1 MNLPLLVEIP
11 AALLPLVARNRESL
25 RAAVGAIQSESEG
38 AAAGLIAGRTR
49 SHNSQTD
56 HPTPPFATPQSPVG
70 AGSTRDE
77 ALPVPTQPDWSPDR
91 WLQWDRVTAASDF
104 VLQQATQNPVLL
116 LDLAASGDLD
126 RAFAPG
132 ELCAQI
138 AAAVSQAATEDEL
151 ARALRRQRA
160 RHQIRIIWRDLTRQA
175 DLIQTC
181 RDLSDMADAC
191 IDQAYQW
198 LYLRHCQQFG
208 TPMGR
213 RSGQPQHMVV
223 LGMGKLGAVE
233 LNLSSD
239 IDLIF
244 AYPEGG
250 ETEGAKRPL
259 DNQEFFIRLGQ
270 RLIKALDPITVDGFV
285 FRVDMRLRPYGS
297 SGALVLSFNALE
309 QYYQDQGRDWERY
322 AMIKARVVAGDQQAG
337 AQLLDMLRPF
347 VYRRYL
353 DFSAIEAL
361 RTMKQLIQ
369 QEVRRKGMADNIK
382 LGSGGIREVEFIA
395 QAFQLIHGGRDLSL
409 QQRPLLK
416 VLATL
421 EGQGYLPAAV
431 IAELRDGYEFLR
443 YTEHAIQAIADRQTQ
458 MLPDGDQ
465 DRARIAFMMGFTDW
479 ASFHQRLMQWRER
492 TAWHFGELIADP
504 DEEADVPKEEIVGGE
519 WLPLWEDSQDQDVA
533 CRQLYTAGFNDP
545 AKALKRLEDLRA
557 SPQLRAMQRL
567 GRERLD
573 AFIPRLLAQ
582 AVEHVDPD
590 LVLERVL
597 PLVEA
602 VARRSAY
609 LVLLTENPDA
619 LRRLLTLCA
628 ASPWIAEQ
636 IARFPLLL
644 DELLN
649 EARLFNPPLAPE
661 LAAELRERLT
671 RIPEDDLEQQMEAL
685 RHFKLAHNLRV
696 AASEIVGALP
706 LMKVSD
712 YLTWLAEAILEQV
725 LALAWRQTVARH
737 GVPKRPDGSD
747 CDPGF
752 VIVGYGKVGGIELGH
767 GSDLDL
773 VFIHDGDPNAETD
786 GAKPIDSAQFF
797 TRLGQ
802 RIIHLLTAQTNSG
815 QLYDVDM
822 RLRPSGAAG
831 LLVSSVAAFARY
843 QENEAWT
850 WEHQALVRARV
861 LVGCRQ
867 TGAAFE
873 QVRAQV
879 LGRTRDLDK
888 LRAEV
893 SEMRAKMRD
902 NLGTRL
908 TTAGLGANAFDAGV
922 PFDVKQ
928 DAGGIVDIE
937 FMVQYA
943 ALAWSDKHPALLQY
957 TDNIRILEGLE
968 QAGLLPAA
976 DAGLLREA
984 YKAYRSAAHRQAL
997 QKQAGVIAGD
1007 QFSAERREVMRIWQ
1021 SLGLSTPPVGA
1032 A

>member
-1 MNLPLLVEIP
+1 MSLPLLADLP
-11 AALLPLVARNRESL
+11 DTLQPLVGRNEQSL
-25 RAAVGAIQSESEG
+25 RAAV
-38 AAAGLIAGRTR
+38 AAAENLSIDHWTTERWSHFARVAAASEFVLEQSLRDPAMLLGLVAAGELDR
-49 SHNSQTD
+49 
-56 HPTPPFATPQSPVG
+56 PFA
-70 AGSTRDE
+70 R
-77 ALPVPTQPDWSPDR
+77 
-91 WLQWDRVTAASDF
+91 
-104 VLQQATQNPVLL
+104 
-116 LDLAASGDLD
+116 
-126 RAFAPG
+126 G
-132 ELCAQI
+132 ELCGQV
-138 AAAVSQAATEDEL
+138 AAAALAANTEDEL
-151 ARALRRQRA
+151 ARNLRRQRT
-160 RHQIRIIWRDLTRQA
+160 RQQVRIIWRDLTRQA
-175 DLIQTC
+175 DLVQTC
-181 RDLSDMADAC
+181 RDLSDLADAS
-191 IDQAYQW
+191 IDEAYKW
-198 LYLRHCQQFG
+198 LYPRLCEQFG
-208 TPMGR
+208 TPTGH
-213 RSGQPQHMVV
+213 RSGEPQHMVV

-250 ETEGAKRPL
+250 ETQGVKRSL
-259 DNQEFFIRLGQ
+259 DNQEFFTRLGQ

-297 SGALVLSFNALE
+297 AGALVLSFNALE

-322 AMIKARVVAGDQQAG
+322 AMIKARVVAGDQVAG
-337 AQLLDMLRPF
+337 AQLQDMLRPF

-382 LGSGGIREVEFIA
+382 LGAGGIREVEFIA

-421 EGQGYLPAAV
+421 EGQGYLPPAV
-431 IAELRDGYEFLR
+431 ITEMREGYEFLR

-458 MLPDGDQ
+458 MLPEDELN
-465 DRARIAFMMGFTDW
+465 RARIAFMMGFKDW
-479 ASFHQRLMQWRER
+479 GSFHEQLMHWRGR
-492 TAWHFGELIADP
+492 IDWHFRQVIADP
-504 DEEADVPKEEIVGGE
+504 DEDEGEDGEVVVGGE
-519 WLPLWEDSQDQDVA
+519 WLPLWEEAQDEEAA
-533 CRQLYTAGFNDP
+533 CRQLSDAGFADA
-545 AKALKRLEDLRA
+545 AKALKQLAGLRA

-582 AVEHVDPD
+582 AVEHDDPD

-609 LVLLTENPDA
+609 LVLLTENPGA

-636 IARFPLLL
+636 ITRFPLLL

-649 EARLFNPPLAPE
+649 EGRLFSPPLAPE

-685 RHFKLAHNLRV
+685 RHFKLAHSLRV
-696 AASEIVGALP
+696 AASEIAGSLP

-712 YLTWLAEAILEQV
+712 YLTWLAEAILDQV
-725 LALAWRQTVARH
+725 LALAWRQSVARH
-737 GVPKRPDGSD
+737 GQPKRSDGSL

-752 VIVGYGKVGGIELGH
+752 IIVGYGKVGGIELGH

-773 VFIHDGDPNAETD
+773 VFIHDGDPQAETD

-802 RIIHLLTAQTNSG
+802 RIIHLLTTQTNSG

-822 RLRPSGAAG
+822 RLRPSGASG
-831 LLVSSVAAFARY
+831 LLVSSLGAFERY
-843 QENEAWT
+843 QQNEAWT

-861 LVGCRQ
+861 LVGCKQ
-867 TGAAFE
+867 VGAAFE
-873 QVRAQV
+873 DVRARI
-879 LGRTRDLDK
+879 LGQPRDLPK
-888 LRAEV
+888 LQAEV

-902 NLGTRL
+902 NLGTKA
-908 TTAGLGANAFDAGV
+908 TAAGTAANAFDPGV
-922 PFDVKQ
+922 PFDIKQ

-943 ALAWSDKHPALLQY
+943 ALAWSHTHPALLRY

-968 QAGLLPAA
+968 EVGLMPAS
-976 DAGLLREA
+976 DAVLLREV
-984 YKAYRSAAHRQAL
+984 YKAFRSAAHRQAL
-997 QKQAGVIAGD
+997 QKQAGVIDAG
-1007 QFSAERREVMRIWQ
+1007 QFANERRDVRRIWAE
-1021 SLGLSTPPVGA
+1021 LGLS
-1032 A
+1032 

>member
-1 MNLPLLVEIP
+1 MSLPSLAEIS
-11 AALLPLVARNRESL
+11 AILLPCASTAEHAL
-25 RAAVGAIQSESEG
+25 RASLAHLG
-38 AAAGLIAGRTR
+38 AAALQA
-49 SHNSQTD
+49 
-56 HPTPPFATPQSPVG
+56 F
-70 AGSTRDE
+70 E
-77 ALPVPTQPDWSPDR
+77 AWPAPRHADLA
-91 WLQWDRVTAASDF
+91 RVCAASDF
-104 VLQQATQNPVLL
+104 VVEQITRDPQML
-116 LDLAASGDLD
+116 LDMAEAGDLE
-126 RAFAPG
+126 RRFAPG
-132 ELCAQI
+132 ELRAQL
-138 AAAVSQAATEDEL
+138 AAALATVSSEDEL
-151 ARALRRQRA
+151 GRVLRRQRN
-160 RHQIRIIWRDLTRQA
+160 RQQVRIIWRDLTRQA
-175 DLIQTC
+175 DLVQTC
-181 RDLSDMADAC
+181 RDLSELADAS
-191 IDQAYQW
+191 IDLAYHW
-198 LYLRHCQQFG
+198 LYERHCQQFG
-208 TPMGR
+208 VPTGR
-213 RSGQPQHMVV
+213 RSGQAQHMVI

-250 ETEGAKRPL
+250 ETVGAKRPL

-270 RLIKALDPITVDGFV
+270 RLIKALDPVTVDGFV

-297 SGALVLSFNALE
+297 SGALVLSFNAME

-322 AMIKARVVAGDQQAG
+322 AMIKARVVGGDQTAG
-337 AQLLDMLRPF
+337 EQLLEMLRPF

-382 LGSGGIREVEFIA
+382 LGAGGIREVEFIA

-431 IAELRDGYEFLR
+431 VGELREGYEFLR

-458 MLPDGDQ
+458 MLPDDPLDQ
-465 DRARIAFMMGFTDW
+465 ARIAFMLGFADW
-479 ASFHQRLMQWRER
+479 ASFHERLMHWRER
-492 TAWHFGELIADP
+492 VSWHFRQVIADP
-504 DEEADVPKEEIVGGE
+504 DGEDEQDTGETMVGGE
-519 WLPLWEDSQDQDVA
+519 WLPLWDEGQDEEA
-533 CRQLYTAGFNDP
+533 SCRQLQEGGFKEP
-545 AKALKRLEDLRA
+545 ARALKALATLR
-557 SPQLRAMQRL
+557 SGPQMRTIQRI

-582 AVEHVDPD
+582 AVEHDDPD

-649 EARLFNPPLAPE
+649 EGRLFSPPLAPE
-661 LAAELRERLT
+661 LAAELHERLV

-685 RHFKLAHNLRV
+685 RHFKLAHGLRV
-696 AASEIVGALP
+696 AASEITGSLP

-725 LALAWRQTVARH
+725 LALAWRYSVARH
-737 GVPKRPDGSD
+737 GTPRRPDGSP
-747 CDPGF
+747 CDPAF
-752 VIVGYGKVGGIELGH
+752 IIVGYGKVGGIELGH

-773 VFIHDGDPNAETD
+773 VFIHDGDPQAETD
-786 GAKPIDSAQFF
+786 GAKPIDGAQFF

-815 QLYDVDM
+815 QLYEVDM
-822 RLRPSGAAG
+822 RLRPSGASG
-831 LLVSSVAAFARY
+831 LLVSSVGAFARY
-843 QENEAWT
+843 QESEAWT

-861 LVGCRQ
+861 L
-867 TGAAFE
+867 TGSADVQAAFE

-879 LGRTRDLDK
+879 LGRQRDLAQ
-888 LRAEV
+888 LRIEV

-902 NLGTRL
+902 NLGSKASAAG
-908 TTAGLGANAFDAGV
+908 TAANAFDAAL
-922 PFDVKQ
+922 PFDLKQ

-943 ALAWSDKHPALLQY
+943 ALAWSRDYPQLLRY

-968 QAGLLPAA
+968 EAGLLPGA
-976 DAGLLREA
+976 DAALLREA

-997 QKQAGVIAGD
+997 QKQAGVVAGD
-1007 QFSAERREVMRIWQ
+1007 QFQEQRREVMRIWAA
-1021 SLGLSTPPVGA
+1021 LGLS
-1032 A
+1032 

>member
-1 MNLPLLVEIP
+1 MTLPVLAELP
-11 AALLPLVARNRESL
+11 AILLPLVSRSEQSFRTSVAALEDDHGLSNWTSERWAQFARVS
-25 RAAVGAIQSESEG
+25 
-38 AAAGLIAGRTR
+38 
-49 SHNSQTD
+49 
-56 HPTPPFATPQSPVG
+56 
-70 AGSTRDE
+70 
-77 ALPVPTQPDWSPDR
+77 
-91 WLQWDRVTAASDF
+91 AASEF
-104 VLQQATQNPVLL
+104 VIEQSIRDPLMLL
-116 LDLAASGDLD
+116 SLVASGELD

-138 AAAVSQAATEDEL
+138 AAAVNSAQSEDEL
-151 ARALRRQRA
+151 GRALRRQRA
-160 RHQIRIIWRDLTRQA
+160 RHQVRIIWRDLTRQA
-175 DLIQTC
+175 DLVQTC
-181 RDLSDMADAC
+181 RDLSDMADAT

-198 LYLRHCQQFG
+198 LYSRHCEQFG
-208 TPMGR
+208 TPTGR
-213 RSGQPQHMVV
+213 RSGEPQQMVI

-250 ETEGAKRPL
+250 ETVGVKRSL

-270 RLIKALDPITVDGFV
+270 RLIKALDPMTVDGFV

-322 AMIKARVVAGDQQAG
+322 AMIKARVVAGDQVAG

-416 VLATL
+416 VLSTL
-421 EGQGYLPAAV
+421 EGQGYLPPAV
-431 IAELRDGYEFLR
+431 VSELREGYEFLR

-458 MLPDGDQ
+458 MLPDSAQDQ
-465 DRARIAFMMGFTDW
+465 ARIAFMLGFADW
-479 ASFHQRLMQWRER
+479 PAFHQQLMYWRGR
-492 TAWHFGELIADP
+492 VAWHFAQVIADP
-504 DEEADVPKEEIVGGE
+504 DEEQGGESEVVVGGE
-519 WLPLWEDSQDQDVA
+519 WLPLWEEEQDEEAA
-533 CRQLYTAGFNDP
+533 CRQLQEGGFVDAG
-545 AKALKRLEDLRA
+545 KALKALAGLRG

-582 AVEHVDPD
+582 AVEHDNPD

-609 LVLLTENPDA
+609 LVLLTENPGA

-636 IARFPLLL
+636 ITRFPLLL

-649 EARLFNPPLAPE
+649 EGRLFKPPLAPE

-685 RHFKLAHNLRV
+685 RHFKLAHRLRV
-696 AASEIVGALP
+696 AASEIAGSLP

-725 LALAWRQTVARH
+725 LALAWRQTVAKYGTPLRT
-737 GVPKRPDGSD
+737 DGTL

-752 VIVGYGKVGGIELGH
+752 IIVGYGKVGGIELGH

-773 VFIHDGDPNAETD
+773 VFIHDGDPQAETD
-786 GAKPIDSAQFF
+786 GPKSIDGAQFF

-815 QLYDVDM
+815 QLYEVDM
-822 RLRPSGAAG
+822 RLRPSGASG
-831 LLVSSVAAFARY
+831 LLVSSLGAFARY

-861 LVGCRQ
+861 LVGSQ
-867 TGAAFE
+867 DVGHAFE
-873 QVRAQV
+873 KVRAQV
-879 LGRTRDLDK
+879 LGKPRDLAR
-888 LRAEV
+888 LQQEV

-902 NLGTRL
+902 NLGTRS
-908 TTAGLGANAFDAGV
+908 TAAGTAANAFDAGV
-922 PFDVKQ
+922 PFDLKQ

-943 ALAWSDKHPALLQY
+943 ALAWSHSHPPLLRW
-957 TDNIRILEGLE
+957 TDNIRILEELE
-968 QAGLLPAA
+968 HERLMPAE
-976 DAGLLREA
+976 DASLLREA

-997 QKQAGVIAGD
+997 QKDAGVIPGD
-1007 QFSAERREVMRIWQ
+1007 QFADERRQVLRIWKEM
-1021 SLGLSTPPVGA
+1021 GLS
-1032 A
+1032 

>member
-1 MNLPLLVEIP
+1 MSLPTLAELPAILLPKAQRAEQSFRDAV
-11 AALLPLVARNRESL
+11 AALDDDH
-25 RAAVGAIQSESEG
+25 
-38 AAAGLIAGRTR
+38 GLSAW
-49 SHNSQTD
+49 
-56 HPTPPFATPQSPVG
+56 TPQRW
-70 AGSTRDE
+70 ADFTR
-77 ALPVPTQPDWSPDR
+77 VC
-91 WLQWDRVTAASDF
+91 AASDF
-104 VLQQATQNPVLL
+104 VIEQSVRDPLMLLELVAWGELDRGFAPDELCGQMAGAVQQA
-116 LDLAASGDLD
+116 
-126 RAFAPG
+126 
-132 ELCAQI
+132 E
-138 AAAVSQAATEDEL
+138 TEDEL
-151 ARALRRQRA
+151 GRVLRRQRT
-160 RHQIRIIWRDLTRQA
+160 RQQVRIIWRDLTRQA
-175 DLIQTC
+175 DLVQTC
-181 RDLSDMADAC
+181 RDLSDMADAS

-198 LYLRHCQQFG
+198 LYQRHCVQFG
-208 TPMGR
+208 TPTGR
-213 RSGQPQHMVV
+213 RSGEPQHMVI

-250 ETEGAKRPL
+250 ETVGVKRSL

-270 RLIKALDPITVDGFV
+270 KLIKALDPMTVDGFV

-297 SGALVLSFNALE
+297 AGALVLSFNALE

-322 AMIKARVVAGDQQAG
+322 AMIKARVVAGDQVAG

-416 VLATL
+416 VLGTL
-421 EGQGYLPAAV
+421 EGQGYLPPAV
-431 IAELRDGYEFLR
+431 IAELRNGYEFLR

-458 MLPDGDQ
+458 MLPDGPEDQ
-465 DRARIAFMMGFTDW
+465 ARIAFMLGFADW
-479 ASFHQRLMQWRER
+479 TAFHERLMYWRGR
-492 TAWHFGELIADP
+492 VDWHFRQVIADP
-504 DEEADVPKEEIVGGE
+504 DEEEGEESELVVGGE
-519 WLPLWEDSQDQDVA
+519 WLPLWEESQDEEAA
-533 CRQLYTAGFNDP
+533 CRQLAEGGFTD
-545 AKALKRLEDLRA
+545 ATKALKALAGLRS

-582 AVEHVDPD
+582 AVEHANPD

-636 IARFPLLL
+636 ITRFPLLL

-649 EARLFNPPLAPE
+649 EGRLFKPPLAPE

-685 RHFKLAHNLRV
+685 RHFKLAHRLRV
-696 AASEIVGALP
+696 AASEIAGSLP

-737 GVPKRPDGSD
+737 GSPQRVDGTL

-752 VIVGYGKVGGIELGH
+752 IIVGYGKVGGIELGH

-773 VFIHDGDPNAETD
+773 VFIHDGDPQAETD
-786 GAKPIDSAQFF
+786 GAKPIDGAQFF

-802 RIIHLLTAQTNSG
+802 RIIHLLTTQTNSG
-815 QLYDVDM
+815 QLYEVDM
-822 RLRPSGAAG
+822 RLRPSGASG
-831 LLVSSVAAFARY
+831 LLVSSLGAFDRY
-843 QENEAWT
+843 QQNEAWT
-850 WEHQALVRARV
+850 WEHQALIRARV
-861 LVGCRQ
+861 LVGSQ
-867 TGAAFE
+867 DVGQAFE
-873 QVRAQV
+873 QVRAKV
-879 LGRTRDLDK
+879 LGQQRDLAK
-888 LRAEV
+888 LRQEV

-902 NLGTRL
+902 NLGTK
-908 TTAGLGANAFDAGV
+908 TTAAGTGANAFEATAV
-922 PFDVKQ
+922 FDLKQ

-943 ALAWSDKHPALLQY
+943 ALAWSAQHPSLLRY

-968 QAGLLPAA
+968 QVGLMPAA
-976 DAGLLREA
+976 DAHLLREV

-997 QKQAGVIAGD
+997 QNEAGTVAGD
-1007 QFSAERREVMRIWQ
+1007 QFADERRQVMRIWRE
-1021 SLGLSTPPVGA
+1021 LGLS
-1032 A
+1032 

>member
-1 MNLPLLVEIP
+1 MTLPVLAELP
-11 AALLPLVARNRESL
+11 AILLPLV
-25 RAAVGAIQSESEG
+25 
-38 AAAGLIAGRTR
+38 TR
-49 SHNSQTD
+49 SEQSFRTAVAALEGD
-56 HPTPPFATPQSPVG
+56 HGFANWTPERWAQFA
-70 AGSTRDE
+70 
-77 ALPVPTQPDWSPDR
+77 
-91 WLQWDRVTAASDF
+91 RVTAASEF
-104 VLQQATQNPVLL
+104 VIEQSVRDPLMLL
-116 LDLAASGDLD
+116 ALVQSGELD
-126 RAFAPG
+126 RPFAPG

-138 AAAVSQAATEDEL
+138 SAAVNAAQSEDEL
-151 ARALRRQRA
+151 GRALRRQRA
-160 RHQIRIIWRDLTRQA
+160 RHQVRIIWRDLTRQA
-175 DLIQTC
+175 DLVQTC
-181 RDLSDMADAC
+181 RDLSDMADAT

-198 LYLRHCQQFG
+198 LYSRHCEQFG
-208 TPMGR
+208 TPTGR
-213 RSGQPQHMVV
+213 RSGLPQPMVI

-250 ETEGAKRPL
+250 ETVGVKRSL

-270 RLIKALDPITVDGFV
+270 RLIKALDPMTVDGFV

-322 AMIKARVVAGDQQAG
+322 AMIKARVVAGDQVAG

-416 VLATL
+416 VLSTL
-421 EGQGYLPAAV
+421 EGQGYLPPAV
-431 IAELRDGYEFLR
+431 ISELREGYEFLR

-458 MLPDGDQ
+458 MLPDGAQDQ
-465 DRARIAFMMGFTDW
+465 ARIAFMLGFADW
-479 ASFHQRLMQWRER
+479 EAFHERLMFWRGR
-492 TAWHFGELIADP
+492 VAWHFAQVIADP
-504 DEEADVPKEEIVGGE
+504 DEEDGTESEVVVGGE
-519 WLPLWEDSQDQDVA
+519 WLPLWEEEQDEEAA
-533 CRQLYTAGFNDP
+533 CRQLEEGGFAD
-545 AKALKRLEDLRA
+545 ASKALKALAGLRS

-582 AVEHVDPD
+582 AVEHANPD

-609 LVLLTENPDA
+609 LVLLTENPGA

-636 IARFPLLL
+636 ITRFPLLM

-649 EARLFNPPLAPE
+649 EGRLFKPPLAPE

-685 RHFKLAHNLRV
+685 RHFKLAHRLRV
-696 AASEIVGALP
+696 AASEIAGSLP

-725 LALAWRQTVARH
+725 LALAWRQTVAKH
-737 GVPKRPDGSD
+737 GTPLRTDGTL

-752 VIVGYGKVGGIELGH
+752 IIVGYGKVGGLELGH

-773 VFIHDGDPNAETD
+773 VFIHDGDPQAETD
-786 GAKPIDSAQFF
+786 GAKPIDGAQFF

-815 QLYDVDM
+815 QLYEVDM
-822 RLRPSGAAG
+822 RLRPSGASG
-831 LLVSSVAAFARY
+831 LLVSSLGAFARY

-861 LVGCRQ
+861 LVGSQ
-867 TGAAFE
+867 DVGQAFE
-873 QVRAQV
+873 KVRAQV
-879 LGRTRDLDK
+879 LGKSRDLAK
-888 LRAEV
+888 LQQEV

-902 NLGTRL
+902 NLGTKS
-908 TTAGLGANAFDAGV
+908 TAAGTAANAFDATA
-922 PFDVKQ
+922 PFDLKQ

-943 ALAWSDKHPALLQY
+943 ALAWSHSHPPLLRW
-957 TDNIRILEGLE
+957 TDNIRITQELEREGLM
-968 QAGLLPAA
+968 PAE
-976 DAGLLREA
+976 DASLLREA

-997 QKQAGVIAGD
+997 QKDPGVIAGD
-1007 QFSAERREVMRIWQ
+1007 QFVEERRQVLRIWKEM
-1021 SLGLSTPPVGA
+1021 GLS
-1032 A
+1032 

>member
-1 MNLPLLVEIP
+1 MTLPVLAELP
-11 AALLPLVARNRESL
+11 AILLPLV
-25 RAAVGAIQSESEG
+25 
-38 AAAGLIAGRTR
+38 TR
-49 SHNSQTD
+49 SEQSFRTAVAALEDDLGFSNW
-56 HPTPPFATPQSPVG
+56 TPERWAQFA
-70 AGSTRDE
+70 
-77 ALPVPTQPDWSPDR
+77 
-91 WLQWDRVTAASDF
+91 RVSAASDF
-104 VLQQATQNPVLL
+104 VIEQSVRDPLMLL
-116 LDLAASGDLD
+116 SLVQSGELD
-126 RAFAPG
+126 RPFAPG

-138 AAAVSQAATEDEL
+138 AAAVNTAQSEDEL
-151 ARALRRQRA
+151 GRVLRRQRA
-160 RHQIRIIWRDLTRQA
+160 RHQVRIIWRDLNRQA
-175 DLIQTC
+175 DLVQTC
-181 RDLSDMADAC
+181 RDLSDMADAT

-198 LYLRHCQQFG
+198 LYSRHCQQFG
-208 TPMGR
+208 TPTGR
-213 RSGQPQHMVV
+213 RSGLPQQMVI
-223 LGMGKLGAVE
+223 LGMGKLGAIE

-250 ETEGAKRPL
+250 ETVGVKRAL

-270 RLIKALDPITVDGFV
+270 RLIKALDPMTVDGFV

-322 AMIKARVVAGDQQAG
+322 AMIKARVVAGDQAAG

-416 VLATL
+416 VLSTL
-421 EGQGYLPAAV
+421 EGQGYLPPAV
-431 IAELRDGYEFLR
+431 ISELREGYEFLR

-458 MLPDGDQ
+458 MLPDGAQDQ
-465 DRARIAFMMGFTDW
+465 ARIAFMLGFANWD
-479 ASFHQRLMQWRER
+479 AFHEKLMFWRGR
-492 TAWHFGELIADP
+492 VAWHFAQVIADP
-504 DEEADVPKEEIVGGE
+504 DEEEGAGCEVVVGGE
-519 WLPLWEDSQDQDVA
+519 WLPLWEEEQDEEAA
-533 CRQLYTAGFNDP
+533 CRQLEEGGFAD
-545 AKALKRLEDLRA
+545 ATKALKALASLRG

-582 AVEHVDPD
+582 AVEHDNPD

-609 LVLLTENPDA
+609 LVLLTENPGA

-636 IARFPLLL
+636 ITRFPLLL

-649 EARLFNPPLAPE
+649 EGRLFKPPLAPE

-685 RHFKLAHNLRV
+685 RHFKLAHRLRV
-696 AASEIVGALP
+696 AASEIAGSLP

-725 LALAWRQTVARH
+725 LALAWRQTVAKYGTPLRT
-737 GVPKRPDGSD
+737 DGSL

-752 VIVGYGKVGGIELGH
+752 IIVGYGKVGGLELGH

-773 VFIHDGDPNAETD
+773 VFIHDGDPQAETD
-786 GAKPIDSAQFF
+786 GPKPIDGAQFF

-815 QLYDVDM
+815 QLYEVDM
-822 RLRPSGAAG
+822 RLRPSGASG
-831 LLVSSVAAFARY
+831 LLVSSLGAFERY

-861 LVGCRQ
+861 LVGSQ
-867 TGAAFE
+867 DVGQAFE
-873 QVRAQV
+873 KVRAQV
-879 LGRTRDLDK
+879 LGKARDLAK
-888 LRAEV
+888 LQQEV

-902 NLGTRL
+902 NLGSKS
-908 TTAGLGANAFDAGV
+908 TAAGTAANAFEATA
-922 PFDVKQ
+922 PFDLKQ

-943 ALAWSDKHPALLQY
+943 ALAWSHSHPPLLRW
-957 TDNIRILEGLE
+957 TDNIRILEELEHEGLM
-968 QAGLLPAA
+968 PAE
-976 DAGLLREA
+976 DASLLREA

-997 QKQAGVIAGD
+997 QKDAGVIAGD
-1007 QFSAERREVMRIWQ
+1007 QFVEERRQVLRIWKEM
-1021 SLGLSTPPVGA
+1021 GLS
-1032 A
+1032 

>member
-1 MNLPLLVEIP
+1 MSLPSLVELP
-11 AALLPLVARNRESL
+11 AILLPFVT
-25 RAAVGAIQSESEG
+25 RAEQSFRTAV
-38 AAAGLIAGRTR
+38 
-49 SHNSQTD
+49 
-56 HPTPPFATPQSPVG
+56 
-70 AGSTRDE
+70 E
-77 ALPVPTQPDWSPDR
+77 ALDDDHGLPAWTPER
-91 WLQWDRVTAASDF
+91 WAQFARVTAASDF
-104 VLQQATQNPVLL
+104 VTEQSVRDPLMLL
-116 LDLAASGDLD
+116 ELVQSGELD
-126 RAFAPG
+126 RSFAPG

-138 AAAVSQAATEDEL
+138 AAASNVAETDDQL
-151 ARALRRQRA
+151 GRALRRQRA
-160 RHQIRIIWRDLTRQA
+160 RHQVRIIWRDLTRQA
-175 DLIQTC
+175 DLVQTC
-181 RDLSDMADAC
+181 RDLSDMADAS

-198 LYLRHCQQFG
+198 LYARHCQQFG
-208 TPMGR
+208 VPTGR
-213 RSGQPQHMVV
+213 RSGEPQQMVV

-250 ETEGAKRPL
+250 ETVGVKRSL

-270 RLIKALDPITVDGFV
+270 RLIKALDPMTVDGFV

-322 AMIKARVVAGDQQAG
+322 AMIKSRVVAGDQVAG
-337 AQLLDMLRPF
+337 AQLQEMLRPF

-416 VLATL
+416 VLSTL
-421 EGQGYLPAAV
+421 EGQGYLPPAV
-431 IAELRDGYEFLR
+431 ISELREGYEFLR

-458 MLPDGDQ
+458 MLPDGAQDQ
-465 DRARIAFMMGFTDW
+465 ARIAFMLGFDDW
-479 ASFHQRLMQWRER
+479 AAFHERLMYWRGR
-492 TAWHFGELIADP
+492 VAWHFAQVIADP
-504 DEEADVPKEEIVGGE
+504 DEEQGAESEVVVGGE
-519 WLPLWEDSQDQDVA
+519 WLPLWEEAQDEEAA
-533 CRQLYTAGFNDP
+533 CRQLQEGGFSD
-545 AKALKRLEDLRA
+545 ATKALKALAGLRG

-582 AVEHVDPD
+582 AVEHANPD

-609 LVLLTENPDA
+609 LVLLTENPGA

-636 IARFPLLL
+636 ITRFPLLL

-649 EARLFNPPLAPE
+649 EGRLFKPPLAPE

-685 RHFKLAHNLRV
+685 RHFKLAHRLRV
-696 AASEIVGALP
+696 AASEIAGSLP

-725 LALAWRQTVARH
+725 LALAWRQTVAKYGTPLRT
-737 GVPKRPDGSD
+737 DGTL

-752 VIVGYGKVGGIELGH
+752 IIVGYGKVGGLELGH

-773 VFIHDGDPNAETD
+773 VFIHDGDPQAETD
-786 GAKPIDSAQFF
+786 GPKPIDGAQFF

-815 QLYDVDM
+815 QLYEVDM
-822 RLRPSGAAG
+822 RLRPSGASG
-831 LLVSSVAAFARY
+831 LLVSSLGAFARY

-861 LVGCRQ
+861 LVGSTDVGQ
-867 TGAAFE
+867 AFE
-873 QVRAQV
+873 QVRASI
-879 LGRTRDLDK
+879 LGKARDLPT
-888 LRAEV
+888 LRQEV
-893 SEMRAKMRD
+893 SEMRAKMRE
-902 NLGTRL
+902 NLGTKS
-908 TTAGLGANAFDAGV
+908 TAAGTGANAFEATA
-922 PFDVKQ
+922 PFDLKQ

-943 ALAWSDKHPALLQY
+943 ALAWSQTHPPLLRW
-957 TDNIRILEGLE
+957 TDNIRILEELE
-968 QAGLLPAA
+968 KAGLMPVE
-976 DAGLLREA
+976 DASLLREA

-997 QKQAGVIAGD
+997 QKDAGVITGD
-1007 QFSAERREVMRIWQ
+1007 QFADERRQVMRIWRE
-1021 SLGLSTPPVGA
+1021 LGLS
-1032 A
+1032 

>member
-1 MNLPLLVEIP
+1 MRLPLPPEPP
-11 AALLPLVARNRESL
+11 AALQPLVARNARSL
-25 RAAVGAIQSESEG
+25 ADALGA
-38 AAAGLIAGRTR
+38 
-49 SHNSQTD
+49 
-56 HPTPPFATPQSPVG
+56 HP
-70 AGSTRDE
+70 D
-77 ALPVPTQPDWSPDR
+77 LPDWSRAQRD
-91 WLQWDRVTAASDF
+91 QFDQVAAASDF
-104 VLQQATQNPVLL
+104 VLDQALREPGLLTQLL
-116 LDLAASGDLD
+116 TSGEMERALLA
-126 RAFAPG
+126 G
-132 ELCAQI
+132 ELRARV
-138 AAAVSQAATEDEL
+138 AAAAQAAQNEDEL
-151 ARALRRQRA
+151 ARNLRRERNRQ
-160 RHQIRIIWRDLTRQA
+160 QIRIIWRDITRQA
-175 DLIQTC
+175 ALGETC
-181 RDLSDMADAC
+181 RDLSDLADAC

-198 LYLRHCQQFG
+198 LYPRHCQQFG
-208 TPMGR
+208 TPIGR
-213 RSGQPQHMVV
+213 RSGEPQHMVV
-223 LGMGKLGAVE
+223 LGMGKLGAIE

-244 AYPEGG
+244 AFPEGG
-250 ETEGAKRPL
+250 ETEGVKRSL
-259 DNQEFFIRLGQ
+259 DNQEFFTRLGQ
-270 RLIKALDPITVDGFV
+270 RLIKALDPVTVDGFV

-297 SGALVLSFNALE
+297 AGALVLSFSALE

-322 AMIKARVVAGDQQAG
+322 AMIKARVVAGDQIAG
-337 AQLLDMLRPF
+337 AQLQDMLRPF

-382 LGSGGIREVEFIA
+382 LGAGGIREVEFIA

-421 EGQGYLPAAV
+421 EDQGYLPGAAV
-431 IAELRDGYEFLR
+431 AELREGYQFLR

-458 MLPDGDQ
+458 MLPDDEL
-465 DRARIAFMMGFTDW
+465 DRARVAYMLGFADWQAFHD
-479 ASFHQRLMQWRER
+479 QLMHWRGR
-492 TAWHFGELIADP
+492 IDWHFRQVIADP
-504 DEEADVPKEEIVGGE
+504 DESESEGELMVGGE
-519 WLPLWEDSQDQDVA
+519 WSPLWEQAQDEEAA
-533 CRQLYTAGFNDP
+533 CRQLQEAGFGQP
-545 AKALKRLEDLRA
+545 GEALRRLAGLRA
-557 SPQLRAMQRL
+557 SPSLRSMQRI

-582 AVEHVDPD
+582 AVEHDSPD

-609 LVLLTENPDA
+609 LVLLTENPGA

-649 EARLFNPPLAPE
+649 EGRLFSPPLAPE
-661 LAAELRERLT
+661 LASELRERLT

-696 AASEIVGALP
+696 AASEITGHLP

-712 YLTWLAEAILEQV
+712 YLTWLAEAILDQV

-737 GVPKRPDGSD
+737 GQPRRSDGSL

-752 VIVGYGKVGGIELGH
+752 IIVGYGKVGGLELGH

-773 VFIHDGDPNAETD
+773 VFIHDADPNAETD
-786 GAKPIDSAQFF
+786 GAKPIDGAQFF

-802 RIIHLLTAQTNSG
+802 RIIHLLTTQTASG

-822 RLRPSGAAG
+822 RLRPSGASG
-831 LLVSSVAAFARY
+831 LLVSSLGAFERY
-843 QENEAWT
+843 QRNEAWT

-861 LVGCRQ
+861 LVGCKQ
-867 TGAAFE
+867 VATAFE

-879 LGRTRDLDK
+879 LGQARELDK

-893 SEMRAKMRD
+893 SEMRGKMRD

-908 TTAGLGANAFDAGV
+908 TAAGTAGNAFEPGM
-922 PFDVKQ
+922 PFDIKQ

-943 ALAWSDKHPALLQY
+943 ALAWSHMHPTLLRW
-957 TDNIRILEGLE
+957 TDNIRILEELE
-968 QAGLLPAA
+968 HAGLMPAS
-976 DAGLLREA
+976 DAVLLREV
-984 YKAYRSAAHRQAL
+984 YKAFRSASHRQAL
-997 QKQAGVIAGD
+997 QKQAGIIDAA
-1007 QFSAERREVMRIWQ
+1007 QFADERREVRRIWAQ
-1021 SLGLSTPPVGA
+1021 LGLV
-1032 A
+1032 

>member
-1 MNLPLLVEIP
+1 MSLPSLVPLPAILLP
-11 AALLPLVARNRESL
+11 AAERAGQSL
-25 RAAVGAIQSESEG
+25 RE
-38 AAAGLIAGRTR
+38 AAAALDGDHGLGQWSAERWA
-49 SHNSQTD
+49 D
-56 HPTPPFATPQSPVG
+56 FA
-70 AGSTRDE
+70 
-77 ALPVPTQPDWSPDR
+77 
-91 WLQWDRVTAASDF
+91 RVSAASDF
-104 VLQQATQNPVLL
+104 FIEQVLRDPLMFLELVQF
-116 LDLAASGDLD
+116 GDLD

-132 ELCAQI
+132 EMCGQI
-138 AAAVSQAATEDEL
+138 ASAVQQAESDDEL
-151 ARALRRQRA
+151 GRLLRRQRS
-160 RHQIRIIWRDLTRQA
+160 RQQVRIIWRDLTRQA
-175 DLIQTC
+175 DLQQTC
-181 RDLSDMADAC
+181 RDLSDMADAS

-198 LYLRHCQQFG
+198 LYQRHCQQFG
-208 TPMGR
+208 TPMGW
-213 RSGQPQHMVV
+213 RSGEPQQMVV

-250 ETEGAKRPL
+250 ETVGVKRAL

-322 AMIKARVVAGDQQAG
+322 AMIKARVVAGDQVAG
-337 AQLLDMLRPF
+337 AQLLDLLRPF

-382 LGSGGIREVEFIA
+382 LGAGGIREVEFIA

-416 VLATL
+416 VLSTL
-421 EGQGYLPAAV
+421 EGQGYLPPAV
-431 IAELRDGYEFLR
+431 ITELREGYEFLR

-458 MLPDGDQ
+458 MLPEGAVDQ
-465 DRARIAFMMGFTDW
+465 ARIAFMLGFADW
-479 ASFHQRLMQWRER
+479 SAFHEQLMYWRGR
-492 TAWHFGELIADP
+492 VDWHFRQVIADP
-504 DEEADVPKEEIVGGE
+504 DEDENESGEVIVGGE
-519 WLPLWEDSQDQDVA
+519 WLPLWEEAQDEEAA
-533 CRQLYTAGFNDP
+533 CRQLQEAGFNDA
-545 AKALKRLEDLRA
+545 AKALKQLAGLRS

-582 AVEHVDPD
+582 AVEHANPD

-609 LVLLTENPDA
+609 LVLLTENPGA
-619 LRRLLTLCA
+619 LRQLLTLCA

-636 IARFPLLL
+636 ITRFPMLL

-649 EARLFNPPLAPE
+649 EGRLFKPPLAPE

-685 RHFKLAHNLRV
+685 RHFKLAHRLRV
-696 AASEIVGALP
+696 AASEIAGSLP

-737 GVPKRPDGSD
+737 GTPQRSDGSL

-752 VIVGYGKVGGIELGH
+752 IIVGYGKVGGIELGH

-802 RIIHLLTAQTNSG
+802 RIIHLLTTQTNSG
-815 QLYDVDM
+815 QLYEVDM
-822 RLRPSGAAG
+822 RLRPSGASG
-831 LLVSSVAAFARY
+831 LLVSSLGAFERY
-843 QENEAWT
+843 QLNEAWT

-861 LVGCRQ
+861 LVGCKDV
-867 TGAAFE
+867 GAAFE
-873 QVRAQV
+873 QVRATV
-879 LGRTRDLDK
+879 LGRPRDLPT
-888 LRAEV
+888 LRQEV

-902 NLGTRL
+902 NLGTKS
-908 TTAGLGANAFDAGV
+908 TAAGTAANAFEAAA
-922 PFDVKQ
+922 PFDLKQ

-943 ALAWSDKHPALLQY
+943 ALAWGAEHSALLRY

-968 QAGLLPAA
+968 EAGLIPAT
-976 DAGLLREA
+976 DASLLREA

-997 QKQAGVIAGD
+997 QKDPGVIGGD
-1007 QFSAERREVMRIWQ
+1007 QFVAERRAVVRIWNA
-1021 SLGLSTPPVGA
+1021 LGLS
-1032 A
+1032 

>member
-1 MNLPLLVEIP
+1 MSLPSLVELP
-11 AALLPLVARNRESL
+11 AILLPFVTRAEQSF
-25 RAAVGAIQSESEG
+25 RAAV
-38 AAAGLIAGRTR
+38 AALDDDHGLSAW
-49 SHNSQTD
+49 
-56 HPTPPFATPQSPVG
+56 TPERWAQFAC
-70 AGSTRDE
+70 
-77 ALPVPTQPDWSPDR
+77 
-91 WLQWDRVTAASDF
+91 VTAASDF
-104 VLQQATQNPVLL
+104 VIEQSVRDPLMLL
-116 LDLAASGDLD
+116 ELVQSGELD
-126 RAFAPG
+126 RSFAPG

-138 AAAVSQAATEDEL
+138 AAAVSVAETDDL
-151 ARALRRQRA
+151 LGRALRRQRA
-160 RHQIRIIWRDLTRQA
+160 HHQVRIIWRDLTRQA

-181 RDLSDMADAC
+181 RDLSDMADAS

-198 LYLRHCQQFG
+198 LYTRHCQQFG
-208 TPMGR
+208 VPTGR
-213 RSGQPQHMVV
+213 RSGEPQQMVI

-250 ETEGAKRPL
+250 ETVGVKRPL

-270 RLIKALDPITVDGFV
+270 RLIKALDPMTVDGFV

-322 AMIKARVVAGDQQAG
+322 AMIKSRVVAGDQVAG
-337 AQLLDMLRPF
+337 AQLQEMLRPF

-416 VLATL
+416 VLSTL
-421 EGQGYLPAAV
+421 EGQGYLPPAV
-431 IAELRDGYEFLR
+431 ISELREGYEFLR

-458 MLPDGDQ
+458 MLPDGEQDQ
-465 DRARIAFMMGFTDW
+465 ARIAFMLGFANWT
-479 ASFHQRLMQWRER
+479 AFHEQLMYWRGR
-492 TAWHFGELIADP
+492 IAWHFGQVIADP
-504 DEEADVPKEEIVGGE
+504 DEEQGAESEVVVGGE
-519 WLPLWEDSQDQDVA
+519 WLPLWEEAQDDEAA
-533 CRQLYTAGFNDP
+533 CRQLEEGGFKDAP
-545 AKALKRLEDLRA
+545 KALKALASLRS

-582 AVEHVDPD
+582 AVEHDNPD

-609 LVLLTENPDA
+609 LVLLTENPSA

-636 IARFPLLL
+636 ITRFPLLL

-649 EARLFNPPLAPE
+649 EGRLFKPPLAPE

-685 RHFKLAHNLRV
+685 RHFKLAHRLRV
-696 AASEIVGALP
+696 AASEIAGSLP

-725 LALAWRQTVARH
+725 LALAWRQTVAKYGTPLRT
-737 GVPKRPDGSD
+737 DGTL

-752 VIVGYGKVGGIELGH
+752 IIVGYGKVGGLELGH

-773 VFIHDGDPNAETD
+773 VFIHDGDPQAETD
-786 GAKPIDSAQFF
+786 GVKPIDGAQFF

-815 QLYDVDM
+815 QLYEVDM
-822 RLRPSGAAG
+822 RLRPSGASG
-831 LLVSSVAAFARY
+831 LLVSSLGAFARY

-861 LVGCRQ
+861 LVGSQ
-867 TGAAFE
+867 DVGQAFE
-873 QVRAQV
+873 KVRAAI
-879 LGRTRDLDK
+879 LGKTRDLPT
-888 LRAEV
+888 LRQEV

-902 NLGTRL
+902 NLGSKS
-908 TTAGLGANAFDAGV
+908 TAAGTGANAFEATA
-922 PFDVKQ
+922 PFDIKQ

-943 ALAWSDKHPALLQY
+943 ALAWSETHPPLLRW
-957 TDNIRILEGLE
+957 TDNIRILEELEHEGLMPVE
-968 QAGLLPAA
+968 

-997 QKQAGVIAGD
+997 QKDPGVIPGD
-1007 QFSAERREVMRIWQ
+1007 QFADERQQVRRIWRE
-1021 SLGLSTPPVGA
+1021 LGLS
-1032 A
+1032 

>member
-1 MNLPLLVEIP
+1 MTLPVLAELP
-11 AALLPLVARNRESL
+11 AILLPLV
-25 RAAVGAIQSESEG
+25 
-38 AAAGLIAGRTR
+38 TR
-49 SHNSQTD
+49 SEQSFRTAVAALEDD
-56 HPTPPFATPQSPVG
+56 HGFSNWTAERWAQFA
-70 AGSTRDE
+70 
-77 ALPVPTQPDWSPDR
+77 
-91 WLQWDRVTAASDF
+91 RVTGASEF
-104 VLQQATQNPVLL
+104 VIEQSVRDPLMLL
-116 LDLAASGDLD
+116 SLVQSGELE
-126 RAFAPG
+126 RPFAPG

-138 AAAVSQAATEDEL
+138 AAAVEAAQTEDDL
-151 ARALRRQRA
+151 GRVLRRQRA
-160 RHQIRIIWRDLTRQA
+160 RHQVRIIWRDLTRQA
-175 DLIQTC
+175 DLVQTC
-181 RDLSDMADAC
+181 RDLSDMADAS

-198 LYLRHCQQFG
+198 LYSRHCQQFG
-208 TPMGR
+208 TPTGR
-213 RSGQPQHMVV
+213 RSGLAQQMVI

-250 ETEGAKRPL
+250 ETVGVKRAL

-270 RLIKALDPITVDGFV
+270 RLIKALDPMTVDGFV

-322 AMIKARVVAGDQQAG
+322 AMIKARVVAGDQVAG

-416 VLATL
+416 VLSTL
-421 EGQGYLPAAV
+421 EGQGYLPPAV
-431 IAELRDGYEFLR
+431 ISELREGYEFLR

-458 MLPDGDQ
+458 MLPDGAQDQ
-465 DRARIAFMMGFTDW
+465 ARIAFMLGFADW
-479 ASFHQRLMQWRER
+479 ESFHEKLMFWRGR
-492 TAWHFGELIADP
+492 VAWHFAQVIADP
-504 DEEADVPKEEIVGGE
+504 DEEEGTESEVVVGGE
-519 WLPLWEDSQDQDVA
+519 WLPLWEEAQDEEAA
-533 CRQLYTAGFNDP
+533 CRQLEEGGFSDAP
-545 AKALKRLEDLRA
+545 KALKALAGLRG

-573 AFIPRLLAQ
+573 LFIPRLIAQ
-582 AVEHVDPD
+582 AVEHDNPD

-609 LVLLTENPDA
+609 LVLLTENPGA

-636 IARFPLLL
+636 ITRFPLLL

-649 EARLFNPPLAPE
+649 EGRLFKPPLAPE

-685 RHFKLAHNLRV
+685 RHFKLAHRLRV
-696 AASEIVGALP
+696 AASEIAGSLP

-712 YLTWLAEAILEQV
+712 YLTWLAEAILAQV
-725 LALAWRQTVARH
+725 LALAWRQTVAKYGTPLRT
-737 GVPKRPDGSD
+737 DGTL

-752 VIVGYGKVGGIELGH
+752 IIVGYGKVGGLELGH

-773 VFIHDGDPNAETD
+773 VFIHDGDPQAETD
-786 GAKPIDSAQFF
+786 GAKPIDGAQFF

-815 QLYDVDM
+815 QLYEVDM
-822 RLRPSGAAG
+822 RLRPSGASG
-831 LLVSSVAAFARY
+831 LLVSSLGAFARY

-861 LVGCRQ
+861 LVGSQ
-867 TGAAFE
+867 DVGQAFE
-873 QVRAQV
+873 SVRAQV
-879 LGRTRDLDK
+879 LGKARDLAK
-888 LRAEV
+888 LQQEV
-893 SEMRAKMRD
+893 SEMRAKMRG
-902 NLGTRL
+902 NLGSKS
-908 TTAGLGANAFDAGV
+908 TAAGTAANAFEATA
-922 PFDVKQ
+922 PFDLKQ

-943 ALAWSDKHPALLQY
+943 ALAWSQSHPPLLRW
-957 TDNIRILEGLE
+957 TDNIRILEELEHEGLM
-968 QAGLLPAA
+968 PAE
-976 DAGLLREA
+976 DASLLREA

-997 QKQAGVIAGD
+997 QKDAGVIAGD
-1007 QFSAERREVMRIWQ
+1007 QFAEERRQVLRIWRE
-1021 SLGLSTPPVGA
+1021 LGLS
-1032 A
+1032 

>member
-1 MNLPLLVEIP
+1 MSLPLLAQLPQV
-11 AALLPLVARNRESL
+11 LLPFVTRAEQSF
-25 RAAVGAIQSESEG
+25 RAAV
-38 AAAGLIAGRTR
+38 
-49 SHNSQTD
+49 
-56 HPTPPFATPQSPVG
+56 
-70 AGSTRDE
+70 E
-77 ALPVPTQPDWSPDR
+77 ALDDDHGLSAWTPER
-91 WLQWDRVTAASDF
+91 WAQFARVTAASDF
-104 VLQQATQNPVLL
+104 VTEQCVRDPVMLL
-116 LDLAASGDLD
+116 ELVRSGELD
-126 RAFAPG
+126 RAYAPG

-138 AAAVSQAATEDEL
+138 AAAASVAETDDL
-151 ARALRRQRA
+151 LGRALRRQRA
-160 RHQIRIIWRDLTRQA
+160 RHQVRIIWRDLNRQA

-181 RDLSDMADAC
+181 RDLSDMADAS

-198 LYLRHCQQFG
+198 LYTRHCQQFG
-208 TPMGR
+208 VPTGH
-213 RSGQPQHMVV
+213 RSGEPQQMVV

-250 ETEGAKRPL
+250 ETVGVKRAL

-270 RLIKALDPITVDGFV
+270 RLIKALDPMTVDGFV

-322 AMIKARVVAGDQQAG
+322 AMIKSRVVAGDQVAG
-337 AQLLDMLRPF
+337 AQLQEMLRPF

-416 VLATL
+416 VLSTL
-421 EGQGYLPAAV
+421 EGQGYLPPAV
-431 IAELRDGYEFLR
+431 VSELREGYEFLR

-458 MLPDGDQ
+458 MLPVGAEDQ
-465 DRARIAFMMGFTDW
+465 ARIAFMLGFDDW
-479 ASFHQRLMQWRER
+479 ASFHEKLMFWRGR
-492 TAWHFGELIADP
+492 IAWHFGQVIADP
-504 DEEADVPKEEIVGGE
+504 DEEQGAENEVVVGGE
-519 WLPLWEDSQDQDVA
+519 WLPLWEEAQDEEAA
-533 CRQLYTAGFNDP
+533 CRQLQEGGFTDAP
-545 AKALKRLEDLRA
+545 KALRALAGLRSSA
-557 SPQLRAMQRL
+557 QLRAMQRL

-582 AVEHVDPD
+582 AVEHANPD

-609 LVLLTENPDA
+609 LVLLTENPGA

-636 IARFPLLL
+636 ITRFPLLL

-649 EARLFNPPLAPE
+649 EGRLFKPPLAPE

-685 RHFKLAHNLRV
+685 RHFKLAHRLRV
-696 AASEIVGALP
+696 AASEIAGHLP

-725 LALAWRQTVARH
+725 LALAWRQTVAKYGTPLRT
-737 GVPKRPDGSD
+737 DGTL

-752 VIVGYGKVGGIELGH
+752 IIVGYGKVGGLELGH

-773 VFIHDGDPNAETD
+773 VFIHDGDPQAETD
-786 GAKPIDSAQFF
+786 GPKSIDGAQFF

-815 QLYDVDM
+815 QLYEVDM

-831 LLVSSVAAFARY
+831 LLVSSLGAFSRY
-843 QENEAWT
+843 QEGEAWT

-861 LVGCRQ
+861 LVGSEDVGR
-867 TGAAFE
+867 AFE
-873 QVRAQV
+873 LVRAAI
-879 LGRTRDLDK
+879 LGKARDLSK
-888 LRAEV
+888 LRQEV

-902 NLGTRL
+902 NLGSKS
-908 TTAGLGANAFDAGV
+908 TAAGTGANAFEATA
-922 PFDVKQ
+922 PFDLKQ

-943 ALAWSDKHPALLQY
+943 ALAWSETHPSLLRW
-957 TDNIRILEGLE
+957 TDNIRILEELEHEGLM
-968 QAGLLPAA
+968 PAE
-976 DAGLLREA
+976 DASLLREA

-997 QKQAGVIAGD
+997 QKDPGVIPGD
-1007 QFSAERREVMRIWQ
+1007 QFADERRQVMRIWRE
-1021 SLGLSTPPVGA
+1021 LGLS
-1032 A
+1032 

>member
-1 MNLPLLVEIP
+1 MSLPSLVDLP
-11 AALLPLVARNRESL
+11 ATLAPLVSRNEQSL
-25 RAAVGAIQSESEG
+25 RGAVAQQPELSLEHWAPERW
-38 AAAGLIAGRTR
+38 A
-49 SHNSQTD
+49 Q
-56 HPTPPFATPQSPVG
+56 FA
-70 AGSTRDE
+70 
-77 ALPVPTQPDWSPDR
+77 
-91 WLQWDRVTAASDF
+91 RVAAASDF
-104 VLQQATQNPVLL
+104 VLEQSLRDPTMLIEL
-116 LDLAASGDLD
+116 ETSGELD

-138 AAAVSQAATEDEL
+138 KAATQVAETEDEL
-151 ARALRRQRA
+151 ARNLRRQRS
-160 RHQIRIIWRDLTRQA
+160 RQQVRIIWRDLNRQA
-175 DLIQTC
+175 DLVQTC
-181 RDLSDMADAC
+181 RDLSDLADAS
-191 IDQAYQW
+191 IDQAYNW
-198 LYLRHCQQFG
+198 LYPRHCQQFG
-208 TPMGR
+208 TPIGH

-244 AYPEGG
+244 AFPEGG
-250 ETEGAKRPL
+250 ETEGVKRSL
-259 DNQEFFIRLGQ
+259 DNQEFFTRLGQ

-297 SGALVLSFNALE
+297 AGALVLSFNALE

-322 AMIKARVVAGDQQAG
+322 AMIKARVVAGDQVAG

-382 LGSGGIREVEFIA
+382 LGAGGIREVEFIA

-421 EGQGYLPAAV
+421 EGQGYLPPVV
-431 IAELRDGYEFLR
+431 IAELREGYEFLR

-458 MLPDGDQ
+458 MLPDDEL
-465 DRARIAFMMGFTDW
+465 DRARIAFMLGFADW
-479 ASFHQRLMQWRER
+479 ASFHAQLMHWRGR
-492 TAWHFGELIADP
+492 VDWHFRQVIADP
-504 DEEADVPKEEIVGGE
+504 DEDESEEGEVIVGGE
-519 WLPLWEDSQDQDVA
+519 WLPLWEEAQDEEAA
-533 CRQLYTAGFNDP
+533 CRQLEDAGFADP
-545 AKALKRLEDLRA
+545 GKALKQLAGLRA

-582 AVEHVDPD
+582 AVEHADPD

-609 LVLLTENPDA
+609 LVLLTENPGA

-636 IARFPLLL
+636 ITRFPLLL

-649 EARLFNPPLAPE
+649 EGRLFSPPQAPE

-671 RIPEDDLEQQMEAL
+671 RIPEDDLEQQMEAF
-685 RHFKLAHNLRV
+685 RHFKLAHSLRV
-696 AASEIVGALP
+696 AASEIAGNLP

-712 YLTWLAEAILEQV
+712 YLTWLAEAILNQV

-737 GVPKRPDGSD
+737 GQPKRSDGSL

-752 VIVGYGKVGGIELGH
+752 IIVGYGKVGGIELGH

-773 VFIHDGDPNAETD
+773 VFIHDGDPQAETD

-802 RIIHLLTAQTNSG
+802 RIIHLLTTQTNSG

-822 RLRPSGAAG
+822 RLRPSGASG
-831 LLVSSVAAFARY
+831 LLVSSLGAFERY
-843 QENEAWT
+843 QQNEAWT

-861 LVGCRQ
+861 LAGCPQVGK
-867 TGAAFE
+867 AFE
-873 QVRAQV
+873 EVRARV
-879 LGRTRDLDK
+879 LGQAQDLAK
-888 LRAEV
+888 LRSEV

-902 NLGTRL
+902 NLGTKL
-908 TTAGLGANAFDAGV
+908 SAAGTGANAFDAGV
-922 PFDVKQ
+922 PFDIKQ

-943 ALAWSDKHPALLQY
+943 ALAWSHDHPAILRW
-957 TDNIRILEGLE
+957 TDNIRILEELE
-968 QAGLLPAA
+968 QAGLMPAS
-976 DAGLLREA
+976 DAVLLREV
-984 YKAYRSAAHRQAL
+984 YKAFRSAAHRQAL
-997 QKQAGVIAGD
+997 QKQAGVIDAG
-1007 QFSAERREVMRIWQ
+1007 QFVQERREVRRIWGE
-1021 SLGLSTPPVGA
+1021 LGLT
-1032 A
+1032 

>member
-1 MNLPLLVEIP
+1 MTLPVLAELP
-11 AALLPLVARNRESL
+11 AILLPLVSRSAQSFH
-25 RAAVGAIQSESEG
+25 AAVSA
-38 AAAGLIAGRTR
+38 LDD
-49 SHNSQTD
+49 D
-56 HPTPPFATPQSPVG
+56 HGFALWTP
-70 AGSTRDE
+70 E
-77 ALPVPTQPDWSPDR
+77 R
-91 WLQWDRVTAASDF
+91 WAQFERVTAASDF
-104 VLQQATQNPVLL
+104 VIEQSVRDPLMLL
-116 LDLAASGDLD
+116 ALVQSGELD
-126 RAFAPG
+126 RPFAPG
-132 ELCAQI
+132 ELCGQI
-138 AAAVSQAATEDEL
+138 AAAVSAAQTEDEL
-151 ARALRRQRA
+151 GRVLRRQRA
-160 RHQIRIIWRDLTRQA
+160 RHQVRIIWRDLTRQA
-175 DLIQTC
+175 DLVQTC
-181 RDLSDMADAC
+181 RDLSDMADAS
-191 IDQAYQW
+191 IDQAYKW
-198 LYLRHCQQFG
+198 LYSRHCQQFG
-208 TPMGR
+208 TPTGR
-213 RSGQPQHMVV
+213 RSGEPQQMVI

-250 ETEGAKRPL
+250 ETVGVKRAL

-322 AMIKARVVAGDQQAG
+322 AMIKSRVVAGDQVAG
-337 AQLLDMLRPF
+337 AQLQEMLRPF

-416 VLATL
+416 VLSTL
-421 EGQGYLPAAV
+421 EGQGYLPPAV
-431 IAELRDGYEFLR
+431 ISELREGYEFLR

-458 MLPDGDQ
+458 MLPDGAQDQ
-465 DRARIAFMMGFTDW
+465 ARIAFMLGFDSW
-479 ASFHQRLMQWRER
+479 DAFHEKLMFWRGR
-492 TAWHFGELIADP
+492 VAWHFAQVIADP
-504 DEEADVPKEEIVGGE
+504 DEEQGTESEVVVGGE
-519 WLPLWEDSQDQDVA
+519 WLPLWEEAQDEGAA
-533 CRQLYTAGFNDP
+533 CRQLEEGGFAD
-545 AKALKRLEDLRA
+545 ASKALKALAGLRG

-582 AVEHVDPD
+582 AVEHDNPD

-609 LVLLTENPDA
+609 LVLLTENPGA

-636 IARFPLLL
+636 ITRFPLLL

-649 EARLFNPPLAPE
+649 EGRLFKPPLAPE

-685 RHFKLAHNLRV
+685 RHFKLAHRLRV
-696 AASEIVGALP
+696 AASEIAGSLP

-725 LALAWRQTVARH
+725 LALAWRQTVAKYGTPLRT
-737 GVPKRPDGSD
+737 DGTL

-752 VIVGYGKVGGIELGH
+752 IIVGYGKVGGLELGH

-773 VFIHDGDPNAETD
+773 VFIHDGDPQAETD
-786 GAKPIDSAQFF
+786 GAKPIDGAQFF

-815 QLYDVDM
+815 QLYEVDM
-822 RLRPSGAAG
+822 RLRPSGASG
-831 LLVSSVAAFARY
+831 LLVSSLGAFARY

-861 LVGCRQ
+861 LVGSQ
-867 TGAAFE
+867 DVGQAFE
-873 QVRAQV
+873 KVRAQV
-879 LGRTRDLDK
+879 LGKARDLAK
-888 LRAEV
+888 LQQEV
-893 SEMRAKMRD
+893 SEMRAKMRG
-902 NLGTRL
+902 NLGSKS
-908 TTAGLGANAFDAGV
+908 TAAGTAANAFEATA
-922 PFDVKQ
+922 PFDLKQ

-943 ALAWSDKHPALLQY
+943 ALAWSQTHPALLRWS
-957 TDNIRILEGLE
+957 DNIRILEELEHEGLM
-968 QAGLLPAA
+968 PAE
-976 DAGLLREA
+976 DASLLREA

-997 QKQAGVIAGD
+997 QKDPGVIPGD
-1007 QFSAERREVMRIWQ
+1007 QFADERRQVMRIWRE
-1021 SLGLSTPPVGA
+1021 LGLS
-1032 A
+1032 

>member
-1 MNLPLLVEIP
+1 MTLPVLAELP
-11 AALLPLVARNRESL
+11 AILLPLV
-25 RAAVGAIQSESEG
+25 
-38 AAAGLIAGRTR
+38 TR
-49 SHNSQTD
+49 SEQSFRTAVAALEDD
-56 HPTPPFATPQSPVG
+56 HGFSNWTSERWAQFARVTGASEFVIEQSVRDPLMLLTLVQSGELDRPFAH
-70 AGSTRDE
+70 
-77 ALPVPTQPDWSPDR
+77 
-91 WLQWDRVTAASDF
+91 
-104 VLQQATQNPVLL
+104 
-116 LDLAASGDLD
+116 
-126 RAFAPG
+126 G

-138 AAAVSQAATEDEL
+138 AAAVDAAQTEDEL
-151 ARALRRQRA
+151 GRVLRRQRA
-160 RHQIRIIWRDLTRQA
+160 RHQVRIIWRDLTRQA
-175 DLIQTC
+175 DLVQTC
-181 RDLSDMADAC
+181 RDLSDMADAS

-198 LYLRHCQQFG
+198 LYSRHCQQFG
-208 TPMGR
+208 TPTGR
-213 RSGQPQHMVV
+213 RSGLPQQMVI

-250 ETEGAKRPL
+250 ETVGVKRAL

-270 RLIKALDPITVDGFV
+270 RLIKALDPMTVDGFV

-322 AMIKARVVAGDQQAG
+322 AMIKARVVAGDQVAG

-416 VLATL
+416 VLSTL
-421 EGQGYLPAAV
+421 EGQGYLPPAV
-431 IAELRDGYEFLR
+431 ISELREGYEFLR

-458 MLPDGDQ
+458 MLPDGAQDQ
-465 DRARIAFMMGFTDW
+465 TRIAFMLGFADW
-479 ASFHQRLMQWRER
+479 EAFHEKLMFWRGR
-492 TAWHFGELIADP
+492 VAWHFAQVIADP
-504 DEEADVPKEEIVGGE
+504 DEEEGTESEVVVGGE
-519 WLPLWEDSQDQDVA
+519 WLPLWEEAQDEEAA
-533 CRQLYTAGFNDP
+533 CRQLEEGGFSDAP
-545 AKALKRLEDLRA
+545 KALKALAGLRG

-573 AFIPRLLAQ
+573 LFIPRLIAQ
-582 AVEHVDPD
+582 AVEHDNPD

-609 LVLLTENPDA
+609 LVLLTENPGA

-636 IARFPLLL
+636 ITRFPLLL

-649 EARLFNPPLAPE
+649 EGRLFKPPLAPE

-685 RHFKLAHNLRV
+685 RHFKLAHRLRV
-696 AASEIVGALP
+696 AASEIAGSLP

-712 YLTWLAEAILEQV
+712 YLTWLAEAILAQV
-725 LALAWRQTVARH
+725 LALAWRQTVAKYGTPLRT
-737 GVPKRPDGSD
+737 DGTL

-752 VIVGYGKVGGIELGH
+752 IIVGYGKVGGLELGH

-773 VFIHDGDPNAETD
+773 VFIHDGDPQAETD
-786 GAKPIDSAQFF
+786 GPKPIDGAQFF

-815 QLYDVDM
+815 QLYEVDM
-822 RLRPSGAAG
+822 RLRPSGASG
-831 LLVSSVAAFARY
+831 LLVSSLGAFARY

-861 LVGCRQ
+861 LVGSQ
-867 TGAAFE
+867 DVGQAFE
-873 QVRAQV
+873 KVRAQV
-879 LGRTRDLDK
+879 LGKTRDLAK
-888 LRAEV
+888 LQQEV

-902 NLGTRL
+902 NLGSKS
-908 TTAGLGANAFDAGV
+908 TAAGTAANAFEATA
-922 PFDVKQ
+922 PFDLKQ

-943 ALAWSDKHPALLQY
+943 ALAWSQSHPPLLRW
-957 TDNIRILEGLE
+957 TDNIRILEELEHEGLM
-968 QAGLLPAA
+968 PAE
-976 DAGLLREA
+976 DASLLREA

-997 QKQAGVIAGD
+997 QKDAGVIAGD
-1007 QFSAERREVMRIWQ
+1007 QFAEERRQVLRIWKEM
-1021 SLGLSTPPVGA
+1021 GLS
-1032 A
+1032 

>member
-1 MNLPLLVEIP
+1 MSLPLLADFP
-11 AALLPLVARNRESL
+11 AILLPLIT
-25 RAAVGAIQSESEG
+25 RAQQTF
-38 AAAGLIAGRTR
+38 RTALADL
-49 SHNSQTD
+49 S
-56 HPTPPFATPQSPVG
+56 A
-70 AGSTRDE
+70 E
-77 ALPVPTQPDWSPDR
+77 ALASFDAWPESR
-91 WLQWDRVTAASDF
+91 RLAFDRVCAASDF
-104 VLQQATQNPVLL
+104 VTEQICRDPRML
-116 LDLAASGDLD
+116 LDMADA
-126 RAFAPG
+126 G
-132 ELCAQI
+132 ELERSFSAGELRGQI
-138 AAAVSQAATEDEL
+138 ANALGTATTDDEL
-151 ARALRRQRA
+151 GRNLRRQRM
-160 RHQIRIIWRDLTRQA
+160 RHQVRIIWRDLTRQA
-175 DLIQTC
+175 DLIETC

-191 IDQAYQW
+191 IDLACHW
-198 LYLRHCQQFG
+198 FHERLCQQFG
-208 TPMGR
+208 TPTGR
-213 RSGQPQHMVV
+213 RTGLPQQMVI

-244 AYPEGG
+244 GYPEGG
-250 ETEGAKRPL
+250 ETVGVKRPL

-270 RLIKALDPITVDGFV
+270 RLIKALDPVTVDGFV

-322 AMIKARVVAGDQQAG
+322 AMIKARVVGGDQKAG
-337 AQLLDMLRPF
+337 AELLEMLRPF

-369 QEVRRKGMADNIK
+369 QEVKRKGMAENIK
-382 LGSGGIREVEFIA
+382 LGAGGIREVEFIA

-409 QQRPLLK
+409 QQRPLFK
-416 VLATL
+416 VLKTL
-421 EGQGYLPAAV
+421 EGQGYLPGAV
-431 IAELRDGYEFLR
+431 TEELREGYEFLR

-458 MLPDGDQ
+458 MLPDNEQDQ
-465 DRARIAFMMGFTDW
+465 ARIALMMGFSDW
-479 ASFHQRLMQWRER
+479 ASFHERLMYWRGR
-492 TAWHFGELIADP
+492 VSWHFRQVIADP
-504 DEEADVPKEEIVGGE
+504 DSDPDEEQEDDSDVIVGGE
-519 WLPLWEDSQDQDVA
+519 WLPLWEESQDEEA
-533 CRQLYTAGFNDP
+533 ASRQLSQAGFVN
-545 AKALKRLEDLRA
+545 AETAIRHLANLRS
-557 SPQLRAMQRL
+557 SPHLRSMQRL
-567 GRERLD
+567 SRERLD

-582 AVEHVDPD
+582 AVEHAKPD

-649 EARLFNPPLAPE
+649 EGRLFNPPLAPE
-661 LAAELRERLT
+661 LAAELRERLI

-685 RHFKLAHNLRV
+685 RHFKLAHSLRV
-696 AASEIVGALP
+696 AASEITGSLP

-725 LALAWRQTVARH
+725 LALAWRHSVARH
-737 GVPKRPDGSD
+737 GTPSRPDGTL

-773 VFIHDGDPNAETD
+773 VFIHDGDPQTETD
-786 GAKPIDSAQFF
+786 GARPIDSAQFF

-802 RIIHLLTAQTNSG
+802 RIIHLLTTQTNSG

-822 RLRPSGAAG
+822 RLRPSGASG
-831 LLVSSVAAFARY
+831 LLVSSLGAFARY
-843 QENEAWT
+843 QDKEAWT

-861 LVGCRQ
+861 L
-867 TGAAFE
+867 TGSPDLGRE
-873 QVRAQV
+873 VEKVRADV
-879 LGRTRDLDK
+879 LGRERDLDK

-902 NLGTRL
+902 NLGSRL
-908 TTAGLGANAFDAGV
+908 TAAGRGANAFESSM
-922 PFDVKQ
+922 PFDLKQ

-943 ALAWSDKHPALLQY
+943 ALAWSREHPGLLQY

-968 QAGLLPAA
+968 EAGLLPDA
-976 DAGLLREA
+976 DASLLREA

-997 QKQAGVIAGD
+997 QKQAGVVSGD
-1007 QFSAERREVMRIWQ
+1007 QFHCERREVMRIWAQ
-1021 SLGLSTPPVGA
+1021 MGLS
-1032 A
+1032 

>member
-1 MNLPLLVEIP
+1 MSLPLLADFP
-11 AALLPLVARNRESL
+11 AILLPLITRAQQTFRTALADLSADALASFEAWPESRRL
-25 RAAVGAIQSESEG
+25 A
-38 AAAGLIAGRTR
+38 
-49 SHNSQTD
+49 
-56 HPTPPFATPQSPVG
+56 F
-70 AGSTRDE
+70 
-77 ALPVPTQPDWSPDR
+77 
-91 WLQWDRVTAASDF
+91 DRVCAASDF
-104 VLQQATQNPVLL
+104 VTEQICRDPGML
-116 LDLAASGDLD
+116 LDLADS
-126 RAFAPG
+126 G
-132 ELCAQI
+132 ELERSFSTGELRGQI
-138 AAAVSQAATEDEL
+138 ANALSTATTDDEL
-151 ARALRRQRA
+151 GRNLRRQRM
-160 RHQIRIIWRDLTRQA
+160 RHQVRIIWRDLTRQA
-175 DLIQTC
+175 DLIETC

-191 IDQAYQW
+191 IDLACHW
-198 LYLRHCQQFG
+198 LHERLCQQFG
-208 TPMGR
+208 TPTGR
-213 RSGQPQHMVV
+213 RTGLPQQMVI

-244 AYPEGG
+244 GYPEGG
-250 ETEGAKRPL
+250 ETVGVKRPL

-270 RLIKALDPITVDGFV
+270 RLIKALDPVTVDGFV

-322 AMIKARVVAGDQQAG
+322 AMIKARVVGGDQKAG
-337 AQLLDMLRPF
+337 AELLEMLRPF

-369 QEVRRKGMADNIK
+369 QEVKRKGMAENIK
-382 LGSGGIREVEFIA
+382 LGAGGIREVEFIA

-409 QQRPLLK
+409 QQRPLFK
-416 VLATL
+416 VLKTL
-421 EGQGYLPAAV
+421 EGQGYLPSAV
-431 IAELRDGYEFLR
+431 TEELREGYEFLR

-458 MLPDGDQ
+458 MLPDNEQDQ
-465 DRARIAFMMGFTDW
+465 ARIALMMGFSDW
-479 ASFHQRLMQWRER
+479 ASFHERLMYWRGR
-492 TAWHFGELIADP
+492 VSWHFRQVIADP
-504 DEEADVPKEEIVGGE
+504 DSDPDDEQEDDSEVIVGGE
-519 WLPLWEDSQDQDVA
+519 WLPLWEESQDEEA
-533 CRQLYTAGFNDP
+533 ASRQLSQAGFVN
-545 AKALKRLEDLRA
+545 AETAIKHLANLRS
-557 SPQLRAMQRL
+557 SPHLRSMQRL
-567 GRERLD
+567 SRERLD

-582 AVEHVDPD
+582 AVEHDKPD

-649 EARLFNPPLAPE
+649 EGRLFNPPLAPE
-661 LAAELRERLT
+661 LAAELRERLI

-685 RHFKLAHNLRV
+685 RHFKLAHSLRV
-696 AASEIVGALP
+696 AASEITGSLP

-725 LALAWRQTVARH
+725 LALAWRHSVARH
-737 GVPKRPDGSD
+737 GTPSRPDGTL

-773 VFIHDGDPNAETD
+773 VFIHDGDPQTETD
-786 GAKPIDSAQFF
+786 GARPIDSAQFF

-802 RIIHLLTAQTNSG
+802 RIIHLLTTQTNSG

-822 RLRPSGAAG
+822 RLRPSGASG
-831 LLVSSVAAFARY
+831 LLVSSLGAFARY
-843 QENEAWT
+843 QDKEAWT

-861 LVGCRQ
+861 LTGSPDVGR
-867 TGAAFE
+867 E
-873 QVRAQV
+873 VEKVRADV
-879 LGRTRDLDK
+879 LGRERDLDK

-902 NLGTRL
+902 NLGSRL
-908 TTAGLGANAFDAGV
+908 TAAGRGANAFESSM
-922 PFDVKQ
+922 PFDLKQ

-943 ALAWSDKHPALLQY
+943 ALAWSREHPGLLQY

-968 QAGLLPAA
+968 EAGLLPDA
-976 DAGLLREA
+976 DASLLREA

-997 QKQAGVIAGD
+997 QKQAGVVSGD
-1007 QFSAERREVMRIWQ
+1007 QFHCERREVMRIWAQ
-1021 SLGLSTPPVGA
+1021 MGLS
-1032 A
+1032 

>member
-1 MNLPLLVEIP
+1 MSLPTLAELPGI
-11 AALLPLVARNRESL
+11 LLPFVTRAEQSF
-25 RAAVGAIQSESEG
+25 RAAVDALDDDH
-38 AAAGLIAGRTR
+38 GLSAW
-49 SHNSQTD
+49 
-56 HPTPPFATPQSPVG
+56 TPERWAQFA
-70 AGSTRDE
+70 
-77 ALPVPTQPDWSPDR
+77 
-91 WLQWDRVTAASDF
+91 RVTAASDF
-104 VLQQATQNPVLL
+104 VIEQSARDPLMLL
-116 LDLAASGDLD
+116 ALVQSGELD
-126 RAFAPG
+126 RGYAPG

-138 AAAVSQAATEDEL
+138 AAAVNAAETEDEL
-151 ARALRRQRA
+151 GRALRRQRT
-160 RHQIRIIWRDLTRQA
+160 RHQVRIIWRDLTRQA
-175 DLIQTC
+175 DLVQTC
-181 RDLSDMADAC
+181 RDLSDMADAS

-198 LYLRHCQQFG
+198 LYSRHCQQFG
-208 TPMGR
+208 VPTGR
-213 RSGQPQHMVV
+213 RSGEPQQMVI

-250 ETEGAKRPL
+250 ETVGVKRSL

-270 RLIKALDPITVDGFV
+270 RVIKALDPMTVDGFV

-322 AMIKARVVAGDQQAG
+322 AMIKSRVVAGDQVAG
-337 AQLLDMLRPF
+337 AQLQDMLRPF

-416 VLATL
+416 VLSTL
-421 EGQGYLPAAV
+421 EGQGYLPPAV
-431 IAELRDGYEFLR
+431 VSELREGYEFLR

-458 MLPDGDQ
+458 MLPDGAQDQ
-465 DRARIAFMMGFTDW
+465 ARIAFMLGFADW
-479 ASFHQRLMQWRER
+479 DAFHEQLMYWRGR
-492 TAWHFGELIADP
+492 VAWHFGQVIADP
-504 DEEADVPKEEIVGGE
+504 DEEEGTESEVVVGGE
-519 WLPLWEDSQDQDVA
+519 WLPLWEEAQDEEAA
-533 CRQLYTAGFNDP
+533 CRQLEEGGFAD
-545 AKALKRLEDLRA
+545 ATKALKALASLRS

-582 AVEHVDPD
+582 AVEHANPD

-609 LVLLTENPDA
+609 LVLLTENPGA

-636 IARFPLLL
+636 ITRFPLLL

-649 EARLFNPPLAPE
+649 EGRLFKPPLAPE

-685 RHFKLAHNLRV
+685 RHFKLAHRLRV
-696 AASEIVGALP
+696 AASEIAGSLP

-725 LALAWRQTVARH
+725 LALAWRQTVAKYGTPQRT
-737 GVPKRPDGSD
+737 DGTL

-752 VIVGYGKVGGIELGH
+752 IIVGYGKVGGLELGH

-773 VFIHDGDPNAETD
+773 VFIHDGDPQAETD
-786 GAKPIDSAQFF
+786 GPKPIDGAQFF

-815 QLYDVDM
+815 QLYEVDM
-822 RLRPSGAAG
+822 RLRPSGASG
-831 LLVSSVAAFARY
+831 LLVSSLGAFARY

-861 LVGCRQ
+861 LVGSQ
-867 TGAAFE
+867 DVGQAFE
-873 QVRAQV
+873 KVRAAI
-879 LGRTRDLDK
+879 LGKVRDLPT
-888 LRAEV
+888 LRQEV

-902 NLGTRL
+902 NLGSKS
-908 TTAGLGANAFDAGV
+908 TAAGTGANAFEATA
-922 PFDVKQ
+922 PFDLKQ

-943 ALAWSDKHPALLQY
+943 ALAWSETHPPLLRW
-957 TDNIRILEGLE
+957 TDNIRILEELEHEGLM
-968 QAGLLPAA
+968 PAE
-976 DAGLLREA
+976 DASLLREA

-997 QKQAGVIAGD
+997 QKDAGVIPGD
-1007 QFSAERREVMRIWQ
+1007 QFADERRQVLRIWRE
-1021 SLGLSTPPVGA
+1021 LGLS
-1032 A
+1032 

>member
-1 MNLPLLVEIP
+1 MSLPLLADFP
-11 AALLPLVARNRESL
+11 AILLPLITRAQQTFRTALADLSADALASFDAWPESRRL
-25 RAAVGAIQSESEG
+25 A
-38 AAAGLIAGRTR
+38 
-49 SHNSQTD
+49 
-56 HPTPPFATPQSPVG
+56 F
-70 AGSTRDE
+70 
-77 ALPVPTQPDWSPDR
+77 
-91 WLQWDRVTAASDF
+91 DRVCAASDF
-104 VLQQATQNPVLL
+104 VTEQISRDPNML
-116 LDLAASGDLD
+116 LDMADS
-126 RAFAPG
+126 G
-132 ELCAQI
+132 ELERSFSTGELRGQI
-138 AAAVSQAATEDEL
+138 ADALSTATTDDEL
-151 ARALRRQRA
+151 GRNLRRQRM
-160 RHQIRIIWRDLTRQA
+160 RHQVRIIWRDLTRQA
-175 DLIQTC
+175 DLIETC

-191 IDQAYQW
+191 IDLACHW
-198 LYLRHCQQFG
+198 LHERLCQQFG
-208 TPMGR
+208 TPTGR
-213 RSGQPQHMVV
+213 RTGLPQQMVI

-244 AYPEGG
+244 GYPEGG
-250 ETEGAKRPL
+250 ETVGVKRPL

-270 RLIKALDPITVDGFV
+270 RLIKALDPVTVDGFV

-322 AMIKARVVAGDQQAG
+322 AMIKARVVGGDQKAG
-337 AQLLDMLRPF
+337 AELLEMLRPF

-369 QEVRRKGMADNIK
+369 QEVKRKGMAENIK
-382 LGSGGIREVEFIA
+382 LGAGGIREVEFIA

-409 QQRPLLK
+409 QQRPLFK
-416 VLATL
+416 VLKTL
-421 EGQGYLPAAV
+421 EGQGYLPSAV
-431 IAELRDGYEFLR
+431 TEELREGYEFLR

-458 MLPDGDQ
+458 MLPDNEQDQ
-465 DRARIAFMMGFTDW
+465 ARIALMMGFSDW
-479 ASFHQRLMQWRER
+479 ASFHERLMYWRGR
-492 TAWHFGELIADP
+492 VSWHFRQVIADP
-504 DEEADVPKEEIVGGE
+504 DSDPDDEQEDDSEVIVGGE
-519 WLPLWEDSQDQDVA
+519 WLPLWEESQDEEA
-533 CRQLYTAGFNDP
+533 ASRQLSQAGFVN
-545 AKALKRLEDLRA
+545 AETAIKHLANLRS
-557 SPQLRAMQRL
+557 SPHLRSMQRL
-567 GRERLD
+567 SRERLD

-582 AVEHVDPD
+582 AVEHAKPD

-649 EARLFNPPLAPE
+649 EGRLFNPPLAPE
-661 LAAELRERLT
+661 LAAELRERLI

-685 RHFKLAHNLRV
+685 RHFKLAHSLRV
-696 AASEIVGALP
+696 AASEITGSLP

-725 LALAWRQTVARH
+725 LALAWRHSVARH
-737 GVPKRPDGSD
+737 GTPSRPDGTL

-773 VFIHDGDPNAETD
+773 VFIHDGDPQTETD
-786 GAKPIDSAQFF
+786 GARPIDSAQFF

-802 RIIHLLTAQTNSG
+802 RIIHLLTTQTNSG

-822 RLRPSGAAG
+822 RLRPSGASG
-831 LLVSSVAAFARY
+831 LLVSSLGAFSRY
-843 QENEAWT
+843 QDKEAWT

-861 LVGCRQ
+861 LTGSPDVGR
-867 TGAAFE
+867 E
-873 QVRAQV
+873 VEKVRADV
-879 LGRTRDLDK
+879 LGRERDLDK

-902 NLGTRL
+902 NLGSRL
-908 TTAGLGANAFDAGV
+908 TAAGRGANAFESSM
-922 PFDVKQ
+922 PFDLKQ

-943 ALAWSDKHPALLQY
+943 ALAWSREHPGLLQY

-968 QAGLLPAA
+968 EAGLLPDA
-976 DAGLLREA
+976 DASLLREA

-997 QKQAGVIAGD
+997 QKQAGVVSGD
-1007 QFSAERREVMRIWQ
+1007 QFHCERREVMRIWAQ
-1021 SLGLSTPPVGA
+1021 MGLS
-1032 A
+1032 

>member
-1 MNLPLLVEIP
+1 MSLPLLAAIP
-11 AALLPLVARNRESL
+11 AILLPGVTRAQQTFRTALTGVSADEQARFDAWPPERQ
-25 RAAVGAIQSESEG
+25 AAFE
-38 AAAGLIAGRTR
+38 
-49 SHNSQTD
+49 
-56 HPTPPFATPQSPVG
+56 
-70 AGSTRDE
+70 
-77 ALPVPTQPDWSPDR
+77 
-91 WLQWDRVTAASDF
+91 RVCAASDF
-104 VLQQATQNPVLL
+104 VTEQVGRDPQMLL
-116 LDLAASGDLD
+116 ALADA
-126 RAFAPG
+126 G
-132 ELCAQI
+132 ELERSLGAGQLREQLAEAVLCAT
-138 AAAVSQAATEDEL
+138 TEDEL
-151 ARALRRQRA
+151 GRNLRRQRT
-160 RHQIRIIWRDLTRQA
+160 RQQVRIIWRDLTRQA
-175 DLIQTC
+175 DLIETC
-181 RDLSDMADAC
+181 RDLSDMADAS
-191 IDQAYQW
+191 IDLAYEW
-198 LYLRHCQQFG
+198 LYSRHCQQFG
-208 TPMGR
+208 TPTGR
-213 RSGQPQHMVV
+213 RSGQAQHMVI

-250 ETEGAKRPL
+250 ETVGVKRPL

-270 RLIKALDPITVDGFV
+270 RLIKALDPVTVDGFV

-322 AMIKARVVAGDQQAG
+322 AMIKARVVGGDQAAG
-337 AQLLDMLRPF
+337 AQLQEMLRPF

-369 QEVRRKGMADNIK
+369 QEVRRKGMAENIK
-382 LGSGGIREVEFIA
+382 LGAGGIREVEFIA

-409 QQRPLLK
+409 QQRSLFK
-416 VLATL
+416 VLRTL

-431 IAELRDGYEFLR
+431 TDELREGYEFLR

-458 MLPDGDQ
+458 MLPDNELDQ
-465 DRARIAFMMGFTDW
+465 ARIAFMLGFADW
-479 ASFHQRLMQWRER
+479 ASFHERLMHWRGR
-492 TAWHFGELIADP
+492 VSWHFRQVIADP
-504 DEEADVPKEEIVGGE
+504 DSDPDDEQLDSEVVVGGE
-519 WLPLWEDSQDQDVA
+519 WLPLWQESQDEEAA
-533 CRQLYTAGFNDP
+533 CRQLQEGGYLDAP
-545 AKALKRLEDLRA
+545 KALKHLHNLRS
-557 SPQLRAMQRL
+557 SPQLRSMQRL
-567 GRERLD
+567 SRERLD

-582 AVEHVDPD
+582 AVEHDNPD

-649 EARLFNPPLAPE
+649 EGRLFNPPQAPE
-661 LAAELRERLT
+661 LTAELHERLV

-685 RHFKLAHNLRV
+685 RHFKLAHGLRV
-696 AASEIVGALP
+696 AASEINGSLP

-712 YLTWLAEAILEQV
+712 YLTWLAEAILQQV
-725 LALAWRQTVARH
+725 LALAWRHTVARH
-737 GVPKRPDGSD
+737 GTPLRPDGTP
-747 CDPGF
+747 CDPAF

-773 VFIHDGDPNAETD
+773 VFIHDGDPQAETD
-786 GAKPIDSAQFF
+786 GPKPIDGAQFF

-802 RIIHLLTAQTNSG
+802 RIIHLITAQTNSG
-815 QLYDVDM
+815 QLYEVDM
-822 RLRPSGAAG
+822 RLRPSGASG
-831 LLVSSVAAFARY
+831 LLVSSVGAFSRY

-861 LVGCRQ
+861 LVGSADV
-867 TGAAFE
+867 GAAFE
-873 QVRAQV
+873 HVRASI
-879 LGRTRDLDK
+879 LGRERDLTT

-902 NLGTRL
+902 NLGSKASA
-908 TTAGLGANAFDAGV
+908 AGRAANAFEANM
-922 PFDVKQ
+922 PFDLKQ

-943 ALAWSDKHPALLQY
+943 ALAWSREHPQLLRH

-968 QAGLLPAA
+968 EARLLPGA

-997 QKQAGVIAGD
+997 QKQAGVVSGD
-1007 QFSAERREVMRIWQ
+1007 QFHDQRREVMRIWAA
-1021 SLGLSTPPVGA
+1021 LGLS
-1032 A
+1032 

>member
-1 MNLPLLVEIP
+1 MSLPMQAELP
-11 AALLPLVARNRESL
+11 AILLPFAK
-25 RAAVGAIQSESEG
+25 RAEQSFRDAV
-38 AAAGLIAGRTR
+38 AGLDGDNGL
-49 SHNSQTD
+49 SEW
-56 HPTPPFATPQSPVG
+56 TPQ
-70 AGSTRDE
+70 
-77 ALPVPTQPDWSPDR
+77 R
-91 WLQWDRVTAASDF
+91 WADFARVCAASDF
-104 VLQQATQNPVLL
+104 VIEQSVRDPLMLL
-116 LDLAASGDLD
+116 ELVAWGELD
-126 RAFAPG
+126 RSFAPG
-132 ELCAQI
+132 ELCGQI
-138 AAAVSQAATEDEL
+138 ATAVQQAETEDEL
-151 ARALRRQRA
+151 GRVLRRQRT
-160 RHQIRIIWRDLTRQA
+160 RQQVRIIWRDLTRQA
-175 DLIQTC
+175 DLVQTC
-181 RDLSDMADAC
+181 RDLSDMADAS

-198 LYLRHCQQFG
+198 LYQRHCVLFG
-208 TPMGR
+208 TPTGR
-213 RSGQPQHMVV
+213 RSGEPQHMVI

-250 ETEGAKRPL
+250 DTVGVKRSL

-270 RLIKALDPITVDGFV
+270 KLIKALDPMTVDGFV

-297 SGALVLSFNALE
+297 AGALVLSFNALE

-322 AMIKARVVAGDQQAG
+322 AMIKARVVAGDQVAG

-369 QEVRRKGMADNIK
+369 QEVRRKGMAENIK

-416 VLATL
+416 VLGTL
-421 EGQGYLPAAV
+421 EGQGYLPPAV
-431 IAELRDGYEFLR
+431 VAELRDGYEFLR

-458 MLPDGDQ
+458 MLPDGTEDQ
-465 DRARIAFMMGFTDW
+465 ARIAFMLGFPDW
-479 ASFHQRLMQWRER
+479 TAFHERLMYWRGR
-492 TAWHFGELIADP
+492 VDWHFRQVIADP
-504 DEEADVPKEEIVGGE
+504 DEEEGEESELVVGGE
-519 WLPLWEDSQDQDVA
+519 WLPLWEESQDEEAA
-533 CRQLYTAGFNDP
+533 CRQLQEGGFTDAP
-545 AKALKRLEDLRA
+545 KALKTLAGLRS

-582 AVEHVDPD
+582 AVEHANPD

-636 IARFPLLL
+636 ITRFPLLL

-649 EARLFNPPLAPE
+649 EGRLFKPPLAPE

-685 RHFKLAHNLRV
+685 RHFKLAHRLRV
-696 AASEIVGALP
+696 AASEIAGSLP

-725 LALAWRQTVARH
+725 LALAWRQTVARY
-737 GVPKRPDGSD
+737 GSPQRVDGTL

-752 VIVGYGKVGGIELGH
+752 IIVGYGKVGGIELGH

-773 VFIHDGDPNAETD
+773 VFIHDGDPQAETD
-786 GAKPIDSAQFF
+786 GAKPIDGAQFF

-802 RIIHLLTAQTNSG
+802 RIIHLLTTQTNSG
-815 QLYDVDM
+815 QLYEVDM
-822 RLRPSGAAG
+822 RLRPSGASG
-831 LLVSSVAAFARY
+831 LLVSSLGAFARY

-861 LVGCRQ
+861 LVGSQDVGR
-867 TGAAFE
+867 AFE

-879 LGRTRDLDK
+879 LGRAQDLDK
-888 LRAEV
+888 LRQEV

-902 NLGTRL
+902 NLGTKSTAAG
-908 TTAGLGANAFDAGV
+908 TTANAFEPTAS
-922 PFDVKQ
+922 FDLKQ

-943 ALAWSDKHPALLQY
+943 ALAWSAQHPSLLRY

-968 QAGLLPAA
+968 QVGLMPAA
-976 DAGLLREA
+976 DAHLLREV

-997 QKQAGVIAGD
+997 QNEAGTVAGD
-1007 QFSAERREVMRIWQ
+1007 QFADERRQVQRIWHE
-1021 SLGLSTPPVGA
+1021 LGLS
-1032 A
+1032 

>member
-1 MNLPLLVEIP
+1 MTLPVLAELP
-11 AALLPLVARNRESL
+11 AILLPLVSRSEQSFRTSVAALEDDHGLSNWSSERWAQFARVS
-25 RAAVGAIQSESEG
+25 
-38 AAAGLIAGRTR
+38 
-49 SHNSQTD
+49 
-56 HPTPPFATPQSPVG
+56 
-70 AGSTRDE
+70 
-77 ALPVPTQPDWSPDR
+77 
-91 WLQWDRVTAASDF
+91 AASEF
-104 VLQQATQNPVLL
+104 VIEQSIRDPLMLL
-116 LDLAASGDLD
+116 SLVASGELD

-138 AAAVSQAATEDEL
+138 AAAVNSAQSEDEL
-151 ARALRRQRA
+151 GRALRRQRA
-160 RHQIRIIWRDLTRQA
+160 RHQVRIIWRDLTRQA
-175 DLIQTC
+175 DLVQTC
-181 RDLSDMADAC
+181 RDLSDMADAT

-198 LYLRHCQQFG
+198 LYSRHCEQFG
-208 TPMGR
+208 TPTGR
-213 RSGQPQHMVV
+213 RSGEPQQMVI

-250 ETEGAKRPL
+250 ETVGVKRSL

-270 RLIKALDPITVDGFV
+270 RLIKALDPMTVDGFV

-322 AMIKARVVAGDQQAG
+322 AMIKARVVAGDQVAG

-416 VLATL
+416 VLSTL
-421 EGQGYLPAAV
+421 EGQGYLPPAV
-431 IAELRDGYEFLR
+431 VSELREGYEFLR

-458 MLPDGDQ
+458 MLPDSAQDQ
-465 DRARIAFMMGFTDW
+465 ARIAFMLGFADW
-479 ASFHQRLMQWRER
+479 SAFHEQLMYWRGR
-492 TAWHFGELIADP
+492 VAWHFAQVIADP
-504 DEEADVPKEEIVGGE
+504 DEEEGSESEVVVGGE
-519 WLPLWEDSQDQDVA
+519 WLPLWEEEQDEEAA
-533 CRQLYTAGFNDP
+533 CRQLQEGGFADAG
-545 AKALKRLEDLRA
+545 KALKALAGLRG

-582 AVEHVDPD
+582 AVEHDNPD

-609 LVLLTENPDA
+609 LVLLTENPGA

-636 IARFPLLL
+636 ITRFPLLL

-649 EARLFNPPLAPE
+649 EGRLFKPPLAPE

-685 RHFKLAHNLRV
+685 RHFKLAHRLRV
-696 AASEIVGALP
+696 AASEIAGSLP

-725 LALAWRQTVARH
+725 LALAWRQTVAKYGTPLRT
-737 GVPKRPDGSD
+737 DGTL

-752 VIVGYGKVGGIELGH
+752 IIVGYGKVGGIELGH

-773 VFIHDGDPNAETD
+773 VFIHDGDPQAETD
-786 GAKPIDSAQFF
+786 GPKSIDGAQFF

-815 QLYDVDM
+815 QLYEVDM
-822 RLRPSGAAG
+822 RLRPSGASG
-831 LLVSSVAAFARY
+831 LLVSSLGAFARY

-861 LVGCRQ
+861 LVGSQ
-867 TGAAFE
+867 DVGHAFE
-873 QVRAQV
+873 KVRAQV
-879 LGRTRDLDK
+879 LGKPRDLAK
-888 LRAEV
+888 LQQEV

-902 NLGTRL
+902 NLGTRS
-908 TTAGLGANAFDAGV
+908 TAAGTAANAFDAGV
-922 PFDVKQ
+922 PFDLKQ

-943 ALAWSDKHPALLQY
+943 ALAWSHSHPPLLRW
-957 TDNIRILEGLE
+957 TDNIRILEELE
-968 QAGLLPAA
+968 HERLMPAE
-976 DAGLLREA
+976 DASLLREA

-997 QKQAGVIAGD
+997 QKDAGVIPGD
-1007 QFSAERREVMRIWQ
+1007 QFADERRQVLRIWQ
-1021 SLGLSTPPVGA
+1021 EMGLS
-1032 A
+1032 

>member
-1 MNLPLLVEIP
+1 MTLPVLAELP
-11 AALLPLVARNRESL
+11 AILLPLV
-25 RAAVGAIQSESEG
+25 
-38 AAAGLIAGRTR
+38 TR
-49 SHNSQTD
+49 SEQSFRTAVAALEDD
-56 HPTPPFATPQSPVG
+56 HGLANWTPERWAQFA
-70 AGSTRDE
+70 
-77 ALPVPTQPDWSPDR
+77 
-91 WLQWDRVTAASDF
+91 RVTAASEF
-104 VLQQATQNPVLL
+104 VIEQSVRDPLMLL
-116 LDLAASGDLD
+116 TLVQSGELD

-138 AAAVSQAATEDEL
+138 AAAVNAAQTEDEL
-151 ARALRRQRA
+151 GRALRRQRA
-160 RHQIRIIWRDLTRQA
+160 RHQVRIIWRDLTRQA
-175 DLIQTC
+175 DLVQTC
-181 RDLSDMADAC
+181 RDLSDMADAT

-198 LYLRHCQQFG
+198 LYSRHCEQFG
-208 TPMGR
+208 TPTGR
-213 RSGQPQHMVV
+213 RSGEPQQMVI

-250 ETEGAKRPL
+250 ETVGVKRAL

-270 RLIKALDPITVDGFV
+270 RLIKALDPMTVDGFV

-322 AMIKARVVAGDQQAG
+322 AMIKARVVAGDQVAG

-416 VLATL
+416 VLSTL
-421 EGQGYLPAAV
+421 EGQGYLPPAV
-431 IAELRDGYEFLR
+431 ISELREGYEFLR

-458 MLPDGDQ
+458 MLPDGAQDQ
-465 DRARIAFMMGFTDW
+465 ARIAFMLGFADW
-479 ASFHQRLMQWRER
+479 DAFHEKLMFWRGR
-492 TAWHFGELIADP
+492 VAWHFAQVIADP
-504 DEEADVPKEEIVGGE
+504 DEDEGAENEVVVGGE
-519 WLPLWEDSQDQDVA
+519 WLPLWEEAQDEEAA
-533 CRQLYTAGFNDP
+533 CRQLEEGGFAD
-545 AKALKRLEDLRA
+545 ASKALKALAGLRG

-582 AVEHVDPD
+582 AVEHNNPD

-609 LVLLTENPDA
+609 LVLLTENPGA

-636 IARFPLLL
+636 ITRFPLLL

-649 EARLFNPPLAPE
+649 EGRLFKPPLAPE

-685 RHFKLAHNLRV
+685 RHFKLAHRLRV
-696 AASEIVGALP
+696 AASEIAGSLP

-725 LALAWRQTVARH
+725 LALAWRQTVAKYGTPLRT
-737 GVPKRPDGSD
+737 DGTL

-752 VIVGYGKVGGIELGH
+752 IIVGYGKVGGLELGH

-773 VFIHDGDPNAETD
+773 VFIHDGDPQAETD
-786 GAKPIDSAQFF
+786 GPKSIDGAQFF

-815 QLYDVDM
+815 QLYEVDM
-822 RLRPSGAAG
+822 RLRPSGASG
-831 LLVSSVAAFARY
+831 LLVSSLGAFARY

-861 LVGCRQ
+861 LVGSQ
-867 TGAAFE
+867 DVGQAFDK
-873 QVRAQV
+873 VRAQV
-879 LGRTRDLDK
+879 LGKARDLAK
-888 LRAEV
+888 LQQEV

-902 NLGTRL
+902 NLGTKS
-908 TTAGLGANAFDAGV
+908 TAAGTAANAFDATA
-922 PFDVKQ
+922 PFDLKQ

-943 ALAWSDKHPALLQY
+943 ALAWSQSHPPLLRW
-957 TDNIRILEGLE
+957 TDNIRILEELEHEGLM
-968 QAGLLPAA
+968 PAE
-976 DAGLLREA
+976 DASLLREA

-997 QKQAGVIAGD
+997 QKDAGVIPGD
-1007 QFSAERREVMRIWQ
+1007 QFADERRQVLRIWKEM
-1021 SLGLSTPPVGA
+1021 GLS
-1032 A
+1032 

>member
-1 MNLPLLVEIP
+1 MSLPSLVPLPAILLP
-11 AALLPLVARNRESL
+11 AAERAGQSL
-25 RAAVGAIQSESEG
+25 RE
-38 AAAGLIAGRTR
+38 AAAALDGDHGLGQWSAERWA
-49 SHNSQTD
+49 D
-56 HPTPPFATPQSPVG
+56 FA
-70 AGSTRDE
+70 
-77 ALPVPTQPDWSPDR
+77 
-91 WLQWDRVTAASDF
+91 RVSAASDF
-104 VLQQATQNPVLL
+104 FIEQVLRDPLMFLELVQF
-116 LDLAASGDLD
+116 GDLD

-132 ELCAQI
+132 EMCGQI
-138 AAAVSQAATEDEL
+138 ASAVQQAESDDEL
-151 ARALRRQRA
+151 GRLLRRQRS
-160 RHQIRIIWRDLTRQA
+160 RQQVRIIWRDLTRQA
-175 DLIQTC
+175 DLQQTC
-181 RDLSDMADAC
+181 RDLSDMADAS

-208 TPMGR
+208 TPMGW
-213 RSGQPQHMVV
+213 RSGEPQQMVV

-250 ETEGAKRPL
+250 ETVGVKRAL

-322 AMIKARVVAGDQQAG
+322 AMIKARVVAGDQVAG
-337 AQLLDMLRPF
+337 AQLLDLLRPF

-382 LGSGGIREVEFIA
+382 LGAGGIREVEFIA

-416 VLATL
+416 VLSTL
-421 EGQGYLPAAV
+421 EGQGYLPPAV
-431 IAELRDGYEFLR
+431 ITELREGYEFLR

-458 MLPDGDQ
+458 MLPEGAVDQ
-465 DRARIAFMMGFTDW
+465 ARIAFMLGFADW
-479 ASFHQRLMQWRER
+479 SAFHEQLMYWRGR
-492 TAWHFGELIADP
+492 VDWHFRQVIADP
-504 DEEADVPKEEIVGGE
+504 DEDENESGEVIVGGE
-519 WLPLWEDSQDQDVA
+519 WLPLWEEAQDEEAA
-533 CRQLYTAGFNDP
+533 CRQLQEAGFNDA
-545 AKALKRLEDLRA
+545 AKALKQLAGLRS

-582 AVEHVDPD
+582 AVEHANPD

-609 LVLLTENPDA
+609 LVLLTENPGA
-619 LRRLLTLCA
+619 LRQLLTLCA

-636 IARFPLLL
+636 ITRFPMLL

-649 EARLFNPPLAPE
+649 EGRLFKPPLAPE

-685 RHFKLAHNLRV
+685 RHFKLAHRLRV
-696 AASEIVGALP
+696 AASEIAGSLP

-737 GVPKRPDGSD
+737 GTPQRSDGSL

-752 VIVGYGKVGGIELGH
+752 IIVGYGKVGGIELGH

-802 RIIHLLTAQTNSG
+802 RIIHLLTTQTNSG
-815 QLYDVDM
+815 QLYEVDM
-822 RLRPSGAAG
+822 RLRPSGASG
-831 LLVSSVAAFARY
+831 LLVSSLGAFERY
-843 QENEAWT
+843 QLNEAWT

-861 LVGCRQ
+861 LVGCKDV
-867 TGAAFE
+867 GAAFE
-873 QVRAQV
+873 QVRATV
-879 LGRTRDLDK
+879 LGRPRDLPT
-888 LRAEV
+888 LRQEV

-902 NLGTRL
+902 NLGTKS
-908 TTAGLGANAFDAGV
+908 TAAGTAANAFEAAA
-922 PFDVKQ
+922 PFDLKQ

-943 ALAWSDKHPALLQY
+943 ALAWGAEHPALLRY

-968 QAGLLPAA
+968 EAGLIPAT
-976 DAGLLREA
+976 DASLLREA

-997 QKQAGVIAGD
+997 QKDPGVIGGD
-1007 QFSAERREVMRIWQ
+1007 QFVAERRAVVRIWNA
-1021 SLGLSTPPVGA
+1021 LGLS
-1032 A
+1032 

>member
-1 MNLPLLVEIP
+1 MTLPVLAELP
-11 AALLPLVARNRESL
+11 AILLPLV
-25 RAAVGAIQSESEG
+25 
-38 AAAGLIAGRTR
+38 TR
-49 SHNSQTD
+49 SEQSFRTAVATLEDD
-56 HPTPPFATPQSPVG
+56 HGFASWTPERWAQFA
-70 AGSTRDE
+70 
-77 ALPVPTQPDWSPDR
+77 
-91 WLQWDRVTAASDF
+91 RVTAASEF
-104 VLQQATQNPVLL
+104 VIEQSVRDPLMLL
-116 LDLAASGDLD
+116 ALVQSGELD

-138 AAAVSQAATEDEL
+138 AAAANAAQNEDEL
-151 ARALRRQRA
+151 GRALRRQRA
-160 RHQIRIIWRDLTRQA
+160 RHQVRIIWRDLTRQA
-175 DLIQTC
+175 DLVQTC
-181 RDLSDMADAC
+181 RDLSDMADAT

-198 LYLRHCQQFG
+198 LYSRHCEQFG
-208 TPMGR
+208 TPTGR
-213 RSGQPQHMVV
+213 RSGEPQQMVV

-250 ETEGAKRPL
+250 ETVGVKRSL

-270 RLIKALDPITVDGFV
+270 RLIKALDPMTVDGFV

-322 AMIKARVVAGDQQAG
+322 AMIKARVVAGDQVAG

-416 VLATL
+416 VLSTL
-421 EGQGYLPAAV
+421 EGQGYLPPAV
-431 IAELRDGYEFLR
+431 ISELREGYEFLR

-458 MLPDGDQ
+458 MLPDGAQDQ
-465 DRARIAFMMGFTDW
+465 ARIAFMLGFTDW
-479 ASFHQRLMQWRER
+479 DAFHEKLMFWRGR
-492 TAWHFGELIADP
+492 VAWHFAQVIADP
-504 DEEADVPKEEIVGGE
+504 DEDEGAESEVVVGGE
-519 WLPLWEDSQDQDVA
+519 WLPLWEEAQDEEAA
-533 CRQLYTAGFNDP
+533 CRQLEEGGFAD
-545 AKALKRLEDLRA
+545 ASKALKALAGLRS

-582 AVEHVDPD
+582 AVEHANPD

-609 LVLLTENPDA
+609 LVLLTENPGA

-636 IARFPLLL
+636 ITRFPLLL

-649 EARLFNPPLAPE
+649 EGRLFKPPLAPE

-685 RHFKLAHNLRV
+685 RHFKLAHRLRV
-696 AASEIVGALP
+696 AASEIAGSLP

-725 LALAWRQTVARH
+725 LALAWRQTVAKYGTPLRT
-737 GVPKRPDGSD
+737 DGTL

-752 VIVGYGKVGGIELGH
+752 IIVGYGKVGGLELGH

-773 VFIHDGDPNAETD
+773 VFIHDGDPQAETD
-786 GAKPIDSAQFF
+786 GPKSIDGAQFF

-815 QLYDVDM
+815 QLYEVDM
-822 RLRPSGAAG
+822 RLRPSGASG
-831 LLVSSVAAFARY
+831 LLVSSLGAFARY

-861 LVGCRQ
+861 LVGSQ
-867 TGAAFE
+867 DVGQAFE
-873 QVRAQV
+873 KVRAQV
-879 LGRTRDLDK
+879 LGKSRDLAK
-888 LRAEV
+888 LQQEV

-902 NLGTRL
+902 NLGTKS
-908 TTAGLGANAFDAGV
+908 TAAGTAANAFDATA
-922 PFDVKQ
+922 PFDLKQ

-943 ALAWSDKHPALLQY
+943 ALAWSHSHPPLLRW
-957 TDNIRILEGLE
+957 TDNIRILEELEHEGLM
-968 QAGLLPAA
+968 PAE
-976 DAGLLREA
+976 DASLLREA

-997 QKQAGVIAGD
+997 QKDAGVIPGD
-1007 QFSAERREVMRIWQ
+1007 QFAEERRQVLRIWKEM
-1021 SLGLSTPPVGA
+1021 GLS
-1032 A
+1032 

>member
-1 MNLPLLVEIP
+1 MSLPSLAELP
-11 AALLPLVARNRESL
+11 AILLPFVT
-25 RAAVGAIQSESEG
+25 RAEQSFRTAVSALDDDH
-38 AAAGLIAGRTR
+38 GLSTW
-49 SHNSQTD
+49 
-56 HPTPPFATPQSPVG
+56 TPERWAQFA
-70 AGSTRDE
+70 
-77 ALPVPTQPDWSPDR
+77 
-91 WLQWDRVTAASDF
+91 RVTAASDF
-104 VLQQATQNPVLL
+104 VIEQSVRDPLML
-116 LDLAASGDLD
+116 LDLVRSGELD
-126 RAFAPG
+126 RSFAPG

-138 AAAVSQAATEDEL
+138 AAAVSAAETDDQL
-151 ARALRRQRA
+151 GRALRRQRA
-160 RHQIRIIWRDLTRQA
+160 RHQVRIIWRDLTRQA
-175 DLIQTC
+175 DLVQTC
-181 RDLSDMADAC
+181 RDLSDMADAS

-198 LYLRHCQQFG
+198 LYSRHCQQFG
-208 TPMGR
+208 VPTGR
-213 RSGQPQHMVV
+213 RSGQPQQMVV

-250 ETEGAKRPL
+250 ETVGVKRPL

-270 RLIKALDPITVDGFV
+270 RLIKALDPMTVDGFV

-297 SGALVLSFNALE
+297 AGALVLSFNALE

-322 AMIKARVVAGDQQAG
+322 AMIKARVVAGDQVMG
-337 AQLLDMLRPF
+337 AQLLEMLRPF

-416 VLATL
+416 VLSTL
-421 EGQGYLPAAV
+421 EGQGYLPPAV
-431 IAELRDGYEFLR
+431 ISELREGYEFLR
-443 YTEHAIQAIADRQTQ
+443 YTEHAIQTIADRQTQ
-458 MLPDGDQ
+458 MLPDGEQDQ
-465 DRARIAFMMGFTDW
+465 ARIAFMLGFADW
-479 ASFHQRLMQWRER
+479 AAFHEQLMYWRGR
-492 TAWHFGELIADP
+492 IAWHFAQVIADP
-504 DEEADVPKEEIVGGE
+504 DEDDAESEVVVGGE
-519 WLPLWEDSQDQDVA
+519 WLPLWEEAQDEEAA
-533 CRQLYTAGFNDP
+533 CRQLQEGGFTDAP
-545 AKALKRLEDLRA
+545 KALKALASLRG

-582 AVEHVDPD
+582 AVEHANPD

-609 LVLLTENPDA
+609 LVLLTENPGA

-636 IARFPLLL
+636 ITRFPLLL

-649 EARLFNPPLAPE
+649 EGRLFKPPLAPE

-685 RHFKLAHNLRV
+685 RHFKLAHRLRV
-696 AASEIVGALP
+696 AASEIAGSLP

-725 LALAWRQTVARH
+725 LALAWRQTVAKYGTPLRT
-737 GVPKRPDGSD
+737 DGTL

-752 VIVGYGKVGGIELGH
+752 IIVGYGKVGGLELGH

-773 VFIHDGDPNAETD
+773 VFIHDGDPQAETD
-786 GAKPIDSAQFF
+786 GPKPIDGAQFF

-815 QLYDVDM
+815 QLYEVDM

-831 LLVSSVAAFARY
+831 LLVSSLGAFARY

-861 LVGCRQ
+861 LVGSEDVGR
-867 TGAAFE
+867 AFE
-873 QVRAQV
+873 QVRASI
-879 LGRTRDLDK
+879 LGKARDLPT
-888 LRAEV
+888 LRQEV

-902 NLGTRL
+902 NLGSKS
-908 TTAGLGANAFDAGV
+908 TAAGTGANAFEATA
-922 PFDVKQ
+922 PFDLKQ

-943 ALAWSDKHPALLQY
+943 ALAWSETHPPLLRW
-957 TDNIRILEGLE
+957 TDNIRILEELEHEGLM
-968 QAGLLPAA
+968 PAE
-976 DAGLLREA
+976 DASLLREA

-997 QKQAGVIAGD
+997 QKDPGVIPGD
-1007 QFSAERREVMRIWQ
+1007 QFADERRQVMRIWHE
-1021 SLGLSTPPVGA
+1021 LGLS
-1032 A
+1032 

>member
-1 MNLPLLVEIP
+1 MSHPSLAELPGV
-11 AALLPLVARNRESL
+11 LLPLVT
-25 RAAVGAIQSESEG
+25 RAEQSFRTTVGVLPG
-38 AAAGLIAGRTR
+38 DHGLSTW
-49 SHNSQTD
+49 
-56 HPTPPFATPQSPVG
+56 TPERWAQFA
-70 AGSTRDE
+70 
-77 ALPVPTQPDWSPDR
+77 
-91 WLQWDRVTAASDF
+91 RVTAASDF
-104 VLQQATQNPVLL
+104 VIEQSLRDPLMLL
-116 LDLAASGDLD
+116 ELVQSGELD

-138 AAAVSQAATEDEL
+138 ATAVSAAETDDQL
-151 ARALRRQRA
+151 GRALRRQRA
-160 RHQIRIIWRDLTRQA
+160 RQQVRIIWRDLTRQA

-181 RDLSDMADAC
+181 RDLSDMADAS

-198 LYLRHCQQFG
+198 LYQRHCQQFG
-208 TPMGR
+208 TPTGR
-213 RSGQPQHMVV
+213 RSGEPQQMVI

-250 ETEGAKRPL
+250 ETVGVKRSL

-270 RLIKALDPITVDGFV
+270 RLIKALDPMTVDGFV

-297 SGALVLSFNALE
+297 AGALVLSFNALE

-322 AMIKARVVAGDQQAG
+322 AMIKARVVAGDQVAG
-337 AQLLDMLRPF
+337 AQLLEMLRPF

-416 VLATL
+416 VLSTL

-431 IAELRDGYEFLR
+431 VSELREGYEFLR

-458 MLPDGDQ
+458 MLPDGPQDQ
-465 DRARIAFMMGFTDW
+465 ARIAFMLGFANWT
-479 ASFHQRLMQWRER
+479 AFHEQLMYWRGR
-492 TAWHFGELIADP
+492 VAWHFGQVIADP
-504 DEEADVPKEEIVGGE
+504 DEEEGARNEVVVGGE
-519 WLPLWEDSQDQDVA
+519 WLPLWEEAQDEEAA
-533 CRQLYTAGFNDP
+533 CRQLEEGGFAD
-545 AKALKRLEDLRA
+545 ATKALKALASLRS

-582 AVEHVDPD
+582 AVEHANPD

-609 LVLLTENPDA
+609 LVLLTENPGA

-636 IARFPLLL
+636 ITRFPLLL

-649 EARLFNPPLAPE
+649 EGRLFKPPLAPE

-685 RHFKLAHNLRV
+685 RHFKLAHRLRV
-696 AASEIVGALP
+696 AASEIAGSLP

-725 LALAWRQTVARH
+725 LALAWRQTVAKY
-737 GVPKRPDGSD
+737 GTPLCSDGTL

-752 VIVGYGKVGGIELGH
+752 IIVGYGKVGGLELGH
-767 GSDLDL
+767 SSDLDL
-773 VFIHDGDPNAETD
+773 VFIHDADPQAETD
-786 GAKPIDSAQFF
+786 GPKPIDSAQFF

-815 QLYDVDM
+815 QLYEVDM
-822 RLRPSGAAG
+822 RLRPSGASG
-831 LLVSSVAAFARY
+831 LLVSSLGAFSRY

-861 LVGCRQ
+861 LVGSQ
-867 TGAAFE
+867 DVGQAFE
-873 QVRAQV
+873 KVRATV
-879 LGRTRDLDK
+879 LAKSRDLST
-888 LRAEV
+888 LRQEV

-902 NLGTRL
+902 NLGSKS
-908 TTAGLGANAFDAGV
+908 TAAGTAANAFEATA
-922 PFDVKQ
+922 PFDLKQ

-943 ALAWSDKHPALLQY
+943 ALAWSEAHPSLLRY

-968 QAGLLPAA
+968 EEGLIPAE
-976 DAGLLREA
+976 DASLLREA
-984 YKAYRSAAHRQAL
+984 YKAYRSAAHREAL
-997 QKQAGVIAGD
+997 QKDAGVIPGD
-1007 QFSAERREVMRIWQ
+1007 QFVDERRQVMRIWRE
-1021 SLGLSTPPVGA
+1021 LGLS
-1032 A
+1032 